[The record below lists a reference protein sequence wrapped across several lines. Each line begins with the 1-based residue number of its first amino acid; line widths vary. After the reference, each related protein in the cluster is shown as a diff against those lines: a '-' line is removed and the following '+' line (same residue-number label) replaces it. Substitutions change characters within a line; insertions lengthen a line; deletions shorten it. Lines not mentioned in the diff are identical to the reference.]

1 MGPAWLFGNS
11 VGMSTVLWSSAPWS
25 SAPWLTISR
34 LTGRLSTIPWLTM
47 RETAALIAVVVSLLF
62 FRVFRERCLLV
73 WGAGW
78 VAYGAFLW
86 VGRASEWHP
95 ASPSMTAFAQADF
108 VLAMGLFAA
117 AALMSAQARRAL
129 AVLVAF
135 SWVLM
140 VFAVMR
146 PLYFPD
152 SLYFVGSKTFGDG
165 LDVACRLVAAGAVVE
180 LLRYRF
186 GRIGLGSCLFSAGL
200 LTLNLN
206 WPAFTNRI
214 PSEGYLLAEVLFGSS
229 LLLIVLDDSR
239 LRTRRL
245 AVLNELTVTIA
256 RAQNHAPMMQTA
268 LEKLKSIAGAKAAW
282 FHLMV
287 GDHLEPTQHVGLSG
301 ESLRALGQSGS
312 SGIDGTNQTN
322 ENNETNGNNNTQARI
337 LQENRAA
344 VLQLSVLPKA
354 EQEQLR
360 KYGIGHV
367 VLLPLLGKRSVIG
380 MLSLGCAGRRRHT
393 SEELEFLETAAQ
405 ALGIAVENLRLLE
418 QVLRSQRQWM
428 NTFDSIQDLILA
440 HDADFRI
447 LKTNQALLLRL
458 GKAPADVLGNLCKEV
473 LPQRRAWS
481 GCPYCERGSGVT
493 EGIDLCFGGQS
504 VVSTS
509 SYAEQGGQQKG
520 TIHVVHDTTE
530 RQVAEEKY
538 RMLFEQAQE
547 GVFVATPEGNLLD
560 CNDAFV
566 TMLGYSSRD
575 ELMALD
581 VGSLLNAI
589 PEEREAFRR
598 EIEAHNYVRNFEITI
613 RRKDGTL
620 LVVAQSCFATR
631 DSSGHIERYQGF
643 VLDITEKKRSEDEM
657 RRRNRELNA
666 LNAMAVIATQSFDLD
681 EILNLTLRQVISLFA
696 AETGSVYLAAEP
708 EGTYRRRAGWGPR
721 SEARLRMAEV
731 VFAEGLGD
739 LVMRS
744 RAEVITQD
752 FVPHLPPA
760 VVEFVCADRLPYWIW
775 VVLWSKEKPIGIMGI
790 ASKEDRHYSS
800 NDENLLV
807 AISRQLA
814 TTIEKVQLYEE
825 TCRAY
830 EDLRRTQ
837 EQLLQSEKMSA
848 VGQLISGVAHELN
861 NPLTAIL
868 GYAQLL
874 EGAGLDPR
882 SADYVR
888 KLFKQAQRTHR
899 VVQNLLSFARQRKP
913 QKQEVD
919 LRKVLEE
926 SLTLREYD
934 LRVNNVS
941 LERDIPEDL
950 PSVVADPHQLE
961 QVFLNIVNNAL
972 DAMVENSGSGVL
984 KVRVFKKDAY
994 VCVEFD
1000 DSGPG
1005 IKDPT
1010 RIFDPFYTTKS
1021 VGKGTGLGLSICYG
1035 IVKEHGGEI
1044 VARNRDEG
1052 GATIGATIEVRLLAS
1067 EKPALPE
1074 AVAPTRRESVL
1085 AGRVLLV
1092 EDEEAVMEFERD
1104 VLVGA
1109 GADVT
1114 TSMSVEDTQERLGSG
1129 SFDVI
1134 VMNGRMPGGSTV
1146 REIYD
1151 WIATN
1156 CPGLE
1161 KGLLLTFSTVT
1172 DAETRSFLHEHRVPS
1187 LAKPFEVADLISQV
1201 RSLSQREGKPA
1212 PKAATIT
1219 KDKNEEKA
1227 FVAGAGS

>member
-1 MGPAWLFGNS
+1 MDPAGLFGNS
-11 VGMSTVLWSSAPWS
+11 LGVLTG
-25 SAPWLTISR
+25 PWLTA
-34 LTGRLSTIPWLTM
+34 
-47 RETAALIAVVVSLLF
+47 RETAALIVVVVSLLF
-62 FRVFRERCLLV
+62 FRVFRERCLLA

-78 VAYGAFLW
+78 IAYGAFLW
-86 VGRASEWHP
+86 VAGAGELHGASK
-95 ASPSMTAFAQADF
+95 SMGAFAQADF
-108 VLAMGLFAA
+108 VLAMALFAA
-117 AALMSAQARRAL
+117 AALMAAQARRAL
-129 AVLVAF
+129 TALVAI

-140 VFAVMR
+140 VCAAMR

-152 SLYFVGSKTFGDG
+152 TKALG
-165 LDVACRLVAAGAVVE
+165 LGLEVSCRLIAAGAAVE

-186 GRIGLGSCLFSAGL
+186 GRIGPGPFLFGAGL

-206 WPAFTNRI
+206 WPKFTSHI
-214 PSEGYLLAEVLFGSS
+214 PNEGYLFAEVLFGASI
-229 LLLIVLDDSR
+229 LLMVLDDSR

-256 RAQNHAPMMQTA
+256 RGQNHAPMMQTA
-268 LEKLKSIAGAKAAW
+268 LEKLKAVVGAKAAW
-282 FHLMV
+282 FQLME
-287 GDHLEPTQHVGLSG
+287 GDRLVPTQHAGLSP
-301 ESLRALGQSGS
+301 ESLRTLGQ
-312 SGIDGTNQTN
+312 GIGQGGTD
-322 ENNETNGNNNTQARI
+322 ETQNRV
-337 LQENRAA
+337 LQENRVA
-344 VLQLSVLPKA
+344 VRTASEMSEP
-354 EQEQLR
+354 EREQLG
-360 KYGIGHV
+360 KHGIHH
-367 VLLPLLGKRSVIG
+367 VLLLPVRGKKTVIG
-380 MLSLGCAGRRRHT
+380 MLSLGCSGSSRHT
-393 SEELEFLETAAQ
+393 TEELEFLETAAQ
-405 ALGIAVENLRLLE
+405 KLGIAVENLRLLE

-447 LKTNQALLLRL
+447 LKTNQALLQRL
-458 GKAPADVLGNLCKEV
+458 EQAPADVLGHFCEEV
-473 LPQRRAWS
+473 LPQKGAWS
-481 GCPYCERGSGVT
+481 GCPYCERGSGLT
-493 EGIDLCFGGQS
+493 EGMDACFGGQS

-520 TIHVVHDTTE
+520 TIHVVHDTTA

-547 GVFVATPEGNLLD
+547 GVFVATPDGKLLD

-566 TMLGYSSRD
+566 TMLGYGSRD

-581 VGSLLNAI
+581 MGSVLHGVA
-589 PEEREAFRR
+589 EERDAFRK
-598 EIEAHNYVRNFEITI
+598 EIEAHNYVRNFEITV

-620 LVVAQSCFATR
+620 LAVAQSCFATR
-631 DSSGHIERYQGF
+631 DSGGQIERYQGF

-681 EILNLTLRQVISLFA
+681 EILNLTLRQVISLFG

-708 EGTYRRRAGWGPR
+708 DGTYRRRAGWGPR
-721 SEARLRMAEV
+721 SEARVRMAEV
-731 VFAEGLGD
+731 VFPEGLGD

-744 RAEVITQD
+744 RAEVVTQD
-752 FVPHLPPA
+752 FLPHLPAA
-760 VVEFVCADRLPYWIW
+760 VVEFICADRLPYWIW
-775 VVLWSKEKPIGIMGI
+775 VVLWSKDKPIGIMGI

-874 EGAGLDPR
+874 EGAGLEPR

-934 LRVNNVS
+934 LKVNNVS
-941 LERDIPEDL
+941 LEREIPDDL

-961 QVFLNIVNNAL
+961 QVFLNVINNAL
-972 DAMVENSGSGVL
+972 DAMVEGSGSGVL
-984 KVRVFKKDAY
+984 RVRVFKKDTY

-1005 IKDPT
+1005 IKDPS

-1052 GATIGATIEVRLLAS
+1052 GATIAIRLLAS

-1074 AVAPTRRESVL
+1074 TVAPMRRESLL

-1092 EDEEAVMEFERD
+1092 EDEEAVLEFERD

-1114 TSMSVEDTQERLGSG
+1114 TSMSVEDTQQRLRDG

-1134 VMNGRMPGGSTV
+1134 VMNGRMPGGCSA
-1146 REIYD
+1146 REMYE
-1151 WIATN
+1151 WIAKN
-1156 CPGLE
+1156 CSGME

-1172 DAETRSFLHEHRVPS
+1172 DAETRSFLHEHGVPS

-1201 RSLSQREGKPA
+1201 RVLAQREGNPA
-1212 PKAATIT
+1212 LKTN
-1219 KDKNEEKA
+1219 KKNEEKA
-1227 FVAGAGS
+1227 FMANAGS

>member
-11 VGMSTVLWSSAPWS
+11 VGLLTV
-25 SAPWLTISR
+25 PWLTA
-34 LTGRLSTIPWLTM
+34 
-47 RETAALIAVVVSLLF
+47 RETAALIVVVVSLLF

-78 VAYGAFLW
+78 VAYGVFLW
-86 VGRASEWHP
+86 VAGAGELHAGSK
-95 ASPSMTAFAQADF
+95 SMAAFAQADF
-108 VLAMGLFAA
+108 VLALGLFAA

-129 AVLVAF
+129 TALVAV
-135 SWVLM
+135 SWVMM
-140 VFAVMR
+140 VCAAMR

-152 SLYFVGSKTFGDG
+152 SKALGQALEIS
-165 LDVACRLVAAGAVVE
+165 CRLIAAGAAVE

-186 GRIGLGSCLFSAGL
+186 GRIGLGPFLFGAGL
-200 LTLNLN
+200 LTLNLH
-206 WPAFTNRI
+206 WPPFTSRI

-229 LLLIVLDDSR
+229 ILLVVLDDSR

-245 AVLNELTVTIA
+245 ALLNELTVTIA
-256 RAQNHAPMMQTA
+256 RGQNHAPMMQTA
-268 LEKLKSIAGAKAAW
+268 LEKLKAVVGAKAAW
-282 FHLMV
+282 FQLME
-287 GDHLEPTQHVGLSG
+287 GDHLVPTQHAGLSA
-301 ESLRALGQSGS
+301 EFLRAIRQA
-312 SGIDGTNQTN
+312 GTD
-322 ENNETNGNNNTQARI
+322 ETLARI
-337 LQENRAA
+337 LQENRSA
-344 VLQLSVLPKA
+344 VMKLSA
-354 EQEQLR
+354 RSEREREQLGKR
-360 KYGIGHV
+360 GIHHV
-367 VLLPLLGKRSVIG
+367 VLLPVQGKKSVIG
-380 MLSLGCAGRRRHT
+380 MLSLGCSGSRRHT
-393 SEELEFLETAAQ
+393 REELEFLETAAQ
-405 ALGIAVENLRLLE
+405 TLGIAVENLRLLE

-447 LKTNQALLLRL
+447 LKTNQALLQRL
-458 GKAPADVLGNLCKEV
+458 EKAPADVLGNLCEEV
-473 LPQRRAWS
+473 LPQKRAWS
-481 GCPYCERGSGVT
+481 GCPYCERGSGLT
-493 EGIDLCFGGQS
+493 EGMDPCFGGQS

-547 GVFVATPEGNLLD
+547 GVFVATPEGELLD

-566 TMLGYSSRD
+566 TMLGYGSRD

-581 VGSLLNAI
+581 MGSVLHSVA
-589 PEEREAFRR
+589 EEREAFRK
-598 EIEAHNYVRNFEITI
+598 EIEAHNYVRSFEITV

-620 LVVAQSCFATR
+620 LTVAQSCFATR
-631 DSSGHIERYQGF
+631 DPGGYIERYQGF

-681 EILNLTLRQVISLFA
+681 EILNLTLRQVISLFG
-696 AETGSVYLAAEP
+696 AEAGSVYLAAEP
-708 EGTYRRRAGWGPR
+708 DGTYRRRAGWGPR
-721 SEARLRMAEV
+721 SEARVRMAEV
-731 VFAEGLGD
+731 IFPEGLGD

-744 RAEVITQD
+744 RAEVVTQD
-752 FVPHLPPA
+752 FLPHLPPA

-775 VVLWSKEKPIGIMGI
+775 VVLWSKDKPIGIMGI

-874 EGAGLDPR
+874 EGAGLDHR

-926 SLTLREYD
+926 ALTLREYD
-934 LRVNNVS
+934 LKVNNVS
-941 LERDIPEDL
+941 LEREIPEDL

-961 QVFLNIVNNAL
+961 QVFLNIINNAL
-972 DAMVENSGSGVL
+972 DAMVEGSGSGLL
-984 KVRVFKKDAY
+984 KVRVFKKDAF

-1005 IKDPT
+1005 IKDPS

-1052 GATIGATIEVRLLAS
+1052 GATIEVRLLAS
-1067 EKPALPE
+1067 EKPASPE
-1074 AVAPTRRESVL
+1074 TVASTRRESVL
-1085 AGRVLLV
+1085 AGRVLLA
-1092 EDEEAVMEFERD
+1092 EDEEAVLEFERD

-1109 GADVT
+1109 GAEVT
-1114 TSMSVEDTQERLGSG
+1114 TSMSVDDTQERLRNG

-1134 VMNGRMPGGSTV
+1134 VMNGRMPGGYST
-1146 REIYD
+1146 REMYE
-1151 WIATN
+1151 WIAKN

-1172 DAETRSFLHEHRVPS
+1172 DQQTRSFLQEHGVPS

-1201 RSLSQREGKPA
+1201 RGLSQREGKPGM
-1212 PKAATIT
+1212 KTN
-1219 KDKNEEKA
+1219 DKNEEKA
-1227 FVAGAGS
+1227 SMAGAGA

>member
-1 MGPAWLFGNS
+1 MNPAGIFGHS
-11 VGMSTVLWSSAPWS
+11 VGVLTV
-25 SAPWLTISR
+25 PWLTA
-34 LTGRLSTIPWLTM
+34 
-47 RETAALIAVVVSLLF
+47 RETAALIVVVVSLLF

-86 VGRASEWHP
+86 VAGTGEWHGV
-95 ASPSMTAFAQADF
+95 SKSMAAFAQADF
-108 VLAMGLFAA
+108 VLAMGLFGA
-117 AALMSAQARRAL
+117 AALLSAQARRAL
-129 AVLVAF
+129 TTLVAV
-135 SWVLM
+135 SWVLL
-140 VFAVMR
+140 VCAAMR

-152 SLYFVGSKTFGDG
+152 FKNLELG
-165 LDVACRLVAAGAVVE
+165 LDVACRLAAAGAVVE

-186 GRIGLGSCLFSAGL
+186 GRIGVGPFLFGAGL

-206 WPAFTNRI
+206 WPRFTSHI
-214 PSEGYLLAEVLFGSS
+214 PNEGYLLAEVLFGSS
-229 LLLIVLDDSR
+229 LLLVVLDDSR

-256 RAQNHAPMMQTA
+256 RGQNHAPMMQTA
-268 LEKLKSIAGAKAAW
+268 LEKLKAVVGAKAAW
-282 FHLMV
+282 FQLME
-287 GDHLEPTQHVGLSG
+287 GDRLVPTQHAGLSPDI
-301 ESLRALGQSGS
+301 LRALGQAGAEQSGK
-312 SGIDGTNQTN
+312 D
-322 ENNETNGNNNTQARI
+322 ETRLRV
-337 LQENRAA
+337 LQENKAA
-344 VLQLSVLPKA
+344 VAKLSEMPEP
-354 EQEQLR
+354 EQEQLQKR
-360 KYGIGHV
+360 GIHHL
-367 VLLPLLGKRSVIG
+367 VLLPVQGKKSVIG
-380 MLSLGCAGRRRHT
+380 MLSFGCSGSQHHT
-393 SEELEFLETAAQ
+393 REELEFLESAAQ
-405 ALGIAVENLRLLE
+405 KLGIAVENLRLLE

-447 LKTNQALLLRL
+447 LKTNQALLQRL
-458 GKAPADVLGNLCKEV
+458 EQAPADVLGNLCEDV
-473 LPQRRAWS
+473 LPQKRPWT
-481 GCPYCERGSGVT
+481 GCPYCERGTGLT
-493 EGIDLCFGGQS
+493 EGMDPCFGGQS

-509 SYAEQGGQQKG
+509 SYAEQGGLQKG
-520 TIHVVHDTTE
+520 TIHVVHDTTA

-547 GVFVATPEGNLLD
+547 GVFVATPGGELLD

-566 TMLGYSSRD
+566 TMLGYGSRD

-581 VGSLLNAI
+581 MGSVLHSVA
-589 PEEREAFRR
+589 EEREAFRK
-598 EIEAHNYVRNFEITI
+598 EIEAHNYVRNLEITVK
-613 RRKDGTL
+613 RKDGTL

-631 DSSGHIERYQGF
+631 DSSGNIERYQGF

-681 EILNLTLRQVISLFA
+681 EILNLTLRQVISLFG

-708 EGTYRRRAGWGPR
+708 EGTFRRRAGWGPR
-721 SEARLRMAEV
+721 SEARVRMAEV
-731 VFAEGLGD
+731 FFSEGLGE
-739 LVMRS
+739 LVTRS
-744 RAEVITQD
+744 RAEVVTQD
-752 FVPHLPPA
+752 FMPHLPPA

-775 VVLWSKEKPIGIMGI
+775 VVLWSKDKPIGIMGI

-874 EGAGLDPR
+874 EGAGLDHQ

-934 LRVNNVS
+934 LKVNNVS
-941 LERDIPEDL
+941 LERDIPDDL

-972 DAMVENSGSGVL
+972 DAMVEASASGVL
-984 KVRVFKKDAY
+984 KVRVFKKDVY

-1005 IKDPT
+1005 IKDPS

-1044 VARNRDEG
+1044 VARNREEG
-1052 GATIGATIEVRLLAS
+1052 GATIEVRLLAS

-1074 AVAPTRRESVL
+1074 AVASTRRESVL
-1085 AGRVLLV
+1085 AGHVLLV
-1092 EDEEAVMEFERD
+1092 EDEEAVLEFERD
-1104 VLVGA
+1104 VLIGA

-1114 TSMSVEDTQERLGSG
+1114 TSMSVDDTQQQLLKG
-1129 SFDVI
+1129 SFDVV
-1134 VMNGRMPGGSTV
+1134 VMNGRMPGGCSAQ
-1146 REIYD
+1146 EMYE
-1151 WIATN
+1151 WIAKN
-1156 CPGLE
+1156 RPGME
-1161 KGLLLTFSTVT
+1161 KGLLLTFSSVT
-1172 DAETRSFLHEHRVPS
+1172 DPQTRSFMQEQGVPS

-1201 RSLSQREGKPA
+1201 RGLIQKEGN
-1212 PKAATIT
+1212 AAMKT
-1219 KDKNEEKA
+1219 KGNDKTSA
-1227 FVAGAGS
+1227 AIAGT

>member
-1 MGPAWLFGNS
+1 MGPVWLFAHS
-11 VGMSTVLWSSAPWS
+11 LRMLTV
-25 SAPWLTISR
+25 PWLTA
-34 LTGRLSTIPWLTM
+34 
-47 RETAALIAVVVSLLF
+47 RETAALILVVVSLLF
-62 FRVFRERCLLV
+62 FRVFRERCLLA
-73 WGAGW
+73 WGGGW
-78 VAYGAFLW
+78 IAYGAFLS
-86 VGRASEWHP
+86 VTNLAHAYVTP
-95 ASPSMTAFAQADF
+95 KITAAFAQADF
-108 VLAMGLFAA
+108 VLAIGLFAA
-117 AALMSAQARRAL
+117 AALLSARARRAL
-129 AVLVAF
+129 TIVVAV
-135 SWVLM
+135 SWVVM
-140 VFAVMR
+140 VCAAMQ

-152 SLYFVGSKTFGDG
+152 SKALVLG
-165 LDVACRLVAAGAVVE
+165 LDVACRLIAAAAAVE
-180 LLRYRF
+180 LVRHRL
-186 GRIGLGSCLFSAGL
+186 GRIGLGPFLFAAGL
-200 LTLNLN
+200 LTLNLK
-206 WPAFTNRI
+206 WPAFTSRI
-214 PSEGYLLAEVLFGSS
+214 PSEGYLLAEVIFGTSI
-229 LLLIVLDDSR
+229 LLVVLDDSR

-245 AVLNELTVTIA
+245 GVLNELTVTIA
-256 RAQNHAPMMQTA
+256 RGQNHAPMMQTA
-268 LEKLKSIAGAKAAW
+268 LEKLKGVVGAKAAW
-282 FHLMV
+282 FQLMD
-287 GDHLEPTQHVGLSG
+287 GDRLVPTQHAGLSP
-301 ESLRALGQSGS
+301 EFLRAIAQAGP
-312 SGIDGTNQTN
+312 N
-322 ENNETNGNNNTQARI
+322 ESAARI
-337 LQENRAA
+337 LQDNQPVVMKLAD
-344 VLQLSVLPKA
+344 LSEP
-354 EQEQLR
+354 EREQLK
-360 KYGIGHV
+360 KYGIHHV
-367 VLLPLLGKRSVIG
+367 ILLPVLGKKTVIG
-380 MLSLGCAGRRRHT
+380 MLSLGCARNRRH
-393 SEELEFLETAAQ
+393 SCEELEFLGTAAQ
-405 ALGIAVENLRLLE
+405 ALGIAAENLRLLE

-447 LKTNQALLLRL
+447 LKTNQALLQRL
-458 GKAPADVLGNLCKEV
+458 EKAPADVLGNLCKEV
-473 LPQRRAWS
+473 LPQKRAWS
-481 GCPYCERGSGVT
+481 GCPYCERGSGLT
-493 EGIDLCFGGQS
+493 EGMDPCFGGQS
-504 VVSTS
+504 IVSTS
-509 SYAEQGGQQKG
+509 SYAEQGSQLKG
-520 TIHVVHDTTE
+520 IIHVVHDTTA
-530 RQVAEEKY
+530 RQAAEEKY

-547 GVFVATPEGNLLD
+547 GVFVATPDGELLD

-566 TMLGYSSRD
+566 TMLGYGSRD

-581 VGSLLNAI
+581 MGSVLHSVA
-589 PEEREAFRR
+589 EEREAFRK
-598 EIEAHNYVRNFEITI
+598 EIEAHNYVRNFEITV
-613 RRKDGTL
+613 RRKDGTFL
-620 LVVAQSCFATR
+620 AVAQSCFATR
-631 DSSGHIERYQGF
+631 DSSGRIERYQGF

-681 EILNLTLRQVISLFA
+681 EILNLTLRQVISLFG

-721 SEARLRMAEV
+721 SEARVRMSEV
-731 VFAEGLGD
+731 VFPDGFGD

-744 RAEVITQD
+744 RAEVVTQD
-752 FVPHLPPA
+752 FMPHLPPA

-775 VVLWSKEKPIGIMGI
+775 VVLWSKDKPIGIMGI

-874 EGAGLDPR
+874 DGAGLDHQ

-934 LRVNNVS
+934 LKVNNVS
-941 LERDIPEDL
+941 LEREIPENL
-950 PSVVADPHQLE
+950 PSVVGDPHQLE
-961 QVFLNIVNNAL
+961 QVFLNVINNAL
-972 DAMVENSGSGVL
+972 DAMVEGSGSGVL
-984 KVRVFKKDAY
+984 KVRVFTKETF

-1005 IKDPT
+1005 IKDPG

-1044 VARNRDEG
+1044 VARNREEG
-1052 GATIGATIEVRLLAS
+1052 GATIEVRLLAS

-1074 AVAPTRRESVL
+1074 TTTAARRESL
-1085 AGRVLLV
+1085 LTGRVLLV
-1092 EDEEAVMEFERD
+1092 EDEEAVLEFERD

-1109 GADVT
+1109 GAEVT
-1114 TSMSVEDTQERLGSG
+1114 TSMSVEDTQDRLRTC

-1134 VMNGRMPGGSTV
+1134 VMNGRMPGGQSA
-1146 REIYD
+1146 REIYE
-1151 WIATN
+1151 WIAKT

-1161 KGLLLTFSTVT
+1161 KGLLFTFSTMT
-1172 DAETRSFLHEHRVPS
+1172 DAPTRTFLQEHGVAS

-1201 RSLSQREGKPA
+1201 RALSQRDGKSGAKSPDK
-1212 PKAATIT
+1212 KADKKND
-1219 KDKNEEKA
+1219 KDEEKA
-1227 FVAGAGS
+1227 SVASAGI

>member
-1 MGPAWLFGNS
+1 
-11 VGMSTVLWSSAPWS
+11 
-25 SAPWLTISR
+25 
-34 LTGRLSTIPWLTM
+34 
-47 RETAALIAVVVSLLF
+47 
-62 FRVFRERCLLV
+62 
-73 WGAGW
+73 
-78 VAYGAFLW
+78 
-86 VGRASEWHP
+86 
-95 ASPSMTAFAQADF
+95 
-108 VLAMGLFAA
+108 
-117 AALMSAQARRAL
+117 
-129 AVLVAF
+129 
-135 SWVLM
+135 
-140 VFAVMR
+140 
-146 PLYFPD
+146 
-152 SLYFVGSKTFGDG
+152 
-165 LDVACRLVAAGAVVE
+165 
-180 LLRYRF
+180 
-186 GRIGLGSCLFSAGL
+186 
-200 LTLNLN
+200 
-206 WPAFTNRI
+206 
-214 PSEGYLLAEVLFGSS
+214 
-229 LLLIVLDDSR
+229 
-239 LRTRRL
+239 
-245 AVLNELTVTIA
+245 
-256 RAQNHAPMMQTA
+256 
-268 LEKLKSIAGAKAAW
+268 
-282 FHLMV
+282 
-287 GDHLEPTQHVGLSG
+287 
-301 ESLRALGQSGS
+301 
-312 SGIDGTNQTN
+312 
-322 ENNETNGNNNTQARI
+322 
-337 LQENRAA
+337 
-344 VLQLSVLPKA
+344 
-354 EQEQLR
+354 
-360 KYGIGHV
+360 
-367 VLLPLLGKRSVIG
+367 LGKKTVIG
-380 MLSLGCAGRRRHT
+380 MLSLGCSGSRRHT
-393 SEELEFLETAAQ
+393 REELEFLETAAQ
-405 ALGIAVENLRLLE
+405 KLGIAVENLRLLE

-440 HDADFRI
+440 HDADFHI
-447 LKTNQALLLRL
+447 LKTNQALLQRL
-458 GKAPADVLGNLCKEV
+458 EKAPADVLGNLCKEV

-481 GCPYCERGSGVT
+481 GCPYCERGSGLT
-493 EGIDLCFGGQS
+493 EGMDPCFGGQS
-504 VVSTS
+504 VISTS
-509 SYAEQGGQQKG
+509 SYAEQGGRQKG
-520 TIHVVHDTTE
+520 TIHVVHDTTA

-547 GVFVATPEGNLLD
+547 GVFVATPDGELLD

-566 TMLGYSSRD
+566 TMLGYGSRD

-581 VGSLLNAI
+581 MGSVLHAV
-589 PEEREAFRR
+589 PEEREAFRK
-598 EIEAHNYVRNFEITI
+598 EIEAHNYVRNFEITV

-631 DSSGHIERYQGF
+631 DSRGQIERYQGF

-681 EILNLTLRQVISLFA
+681 EILNLTLRQVISLFG

-708 EGTYRRRAGWGPR
+708 DGTYRRRAGWGPR
-721 SEARLRMAEV
+721 SEARVRMAEV
-731 VFAEGLGD
+731 IFPEGLGD

-744 RAEVITQD
+744 RAEVVTQD
-752 FVPHLPPA
+752 FMPHLPPA

-775 VVLWSKEKPIGIMGI
+775 VVLWSKDKPIGIMGI

-874 EGAGLDPR
+874 EGSGLDHR

-934 LRVNNVS
+934 LKVNNVS
-941 LERDIPEDL
+941 LEREIPNDL

-961 QVFLNIVNNAL
+961 QVFLNVINNAL
-972 DAMVENSGSGVL
+972 DAMVEGSGSGVL
-984 KVRVFKKDAY
+984 KVRVFKKDAF
-994 VCVEFD
+994 VCVEFE

-1005 IKDPT
+1005 IKDPS

-1044 VARNRDEG
+1044 VARNREEG
-1052 GATIGATIEVRLLAS
+1052 GATIEVRLLAS

-1074 AVAPTRRESVL
+1074 TAASTRESVL

-1092 EDEEAVMEFERD
+1092 EDEEAVLEFERD

-1109 GADVT
+1109 GAEIT
-1114 TSMSVEDTQERLGSG
+1114 TSLSVEDTQDRLRHG

-1134 VMNGRMPGGSTV
+1134 VMNGRMPGGRSAQ
-1146 REIYD
+1146 EMYE

-1172 DAETRSFLHEHRVPS
+1172 DQQTRSFLQEHSVPS

-1201 RSLSQREGKPA
+1201 RGLSQRAGKPA
-1212 PKAATIT
+1212 VKTPDDKTAE
-1219 KDKNEEKA
+1219 KNEEIA
-1227 FVAGAGS
+1227 SAAGAGA

>member
-1 MGPAWLFGNS
+1 MDLAGLFRKSLS
-11 VGMSTVLWSSAPWS
+11 VLAV
-25 SAPWLTISR
+25 PWLTA
-34 LTGRLSTIPWLTM
+34 
-47 RETAALIAVVVSLLF
+47 RETAALIVVAASLLF
-62 FRVFRERCLLV
+62 FRVFREKCLLV
-73 WGAGW
+73 WGSAW
-78 VAYGAFLW
+78 LAYGTFLW
-86 VGRASEWHP
+86 AAGASELHP
-95 ASPSMTAFAQADF
+95 ASRPWAAFAQADF

-117 AALMSAQARRAL
+117 AALLSAHARRAL
-129 AVLVAF
+129 TVLVAVA
-135 SWVLM
+135 WVL
-140 VFAVMR
+140 VVCAAMR
-146 PLYFPD
+146 PFYFPD
-152 SLYFVGSKTFGDG
+152 LKNVGLM
-165 LDVACRLVAAGAVVE
+165 LDIACRAMAIAATVE

-186 GRIGLGSCLFSAGL
+186 GRIGLGAVLFGAGL
-200 LTLNLN
+200 VTLNLH
-206 WPAFTNRI
+206 WPRYTSHI
-214 PSEGYLLAEVLFGSS
+214 PSEGYLLAEILFGSS
-229 LLLIVLDDSR
+229 ILLVVLDDSR
-239 LRTRRL
+239 LRARRL
-245 AVLNELTVTIA
+245 AVLTELTVTIS
-256 RAQNHAPMMQTA
+256 RGQNHAPMMQTA
-268 LEKLKSIAGAKAAW
+268 LEKLKFVVGAKAAW
-282 FHLMV
+282 FQLMES
-287 GDHLEPTQHVGLSG
+287 GQLLATQHAGLSP
-301 ESLRALGQSGS
+301 EILRAIGQV
-312 SGIDGTNQTN
+312 GTD
-322 ENNETNGNNNTQARI
+322 ETRNRV
-337 LQENRAA
+337 LHENRAA
-344 VLQLSVLPKA
+344 VMKLSDMSAA
-354 EQEQLR
+354 EREQLAKR
-360 KYGIGHV
+360 GIHHV
-367 VLLPLLGKRSVIG
+367 ILLPLQGKKMVVGLI
-380 MLSLGCAGRRRHT
+380 SLGCVGSQRHT
-393 SEELEFLETAAQ
+393 QDELEFLETAAQ
-405 ALGIAVENLRLLE
+405 TLGIAIENLRLLE

-447 LKTNQALLLRL
+447 LKTNQALLQRL
-458 GKAPADVLGNLCKEV
+458 EQAPADVLGHLCEDV
-473 LPQRRAWS
+473 LPQKRAWNS
-481 GCPYCERGSGVT
+481 CPYCERGSGLT
-493 EGIDLCFGGQS
+493 EGMDPCFGGQS

-509 SYAEQGGQQKG
+509 SYAEQGSQQKG
-520 TIHVVHDTTE
+520 VIHVVHDTTQ
-530 RQVAEEKY
+530 RQAAEEKY

-547 GVFVATPEGNLLD
+547 GVFVATPDGELLD

-566 TMLGYSSRD
+566 TMLGYASRD

-581 VGSLLNAI
+581 MGSVLHAI
-589 PEEREAFRR
+589 PEEREAFRK
-598 EIEAHNYVRNFEITI
+598 EIEAHNYVRNFENTV

-620 LVVAQSCFATR
+620 VAVAQSCFATR
-631 DSSGHIERYQGF
+631 DSAGHIERYQGF
-643 VLDITEKKRSEDEM
+643 VLDITEKKRSEDDM

-681 EILNLTLRQVISLFA
+681 EILNLTLRQVISLFG

-708 EGTYRRRAGWGPR
+708 DSTFRRRAGWGPR
-721 SEARLRMAEV
+721 SEARVRMAEV
-731 VFAEGLGD
+731 VFPDGLGD

-744 RAEVITQD
+744 RAEVVTQD
-752 FVPHLPPA
+752 FMPHLPPT
-760 VVEFVCADRLPYWIW
+760 VVEFVCADRLPFWIW
-775 VVLWSKEKPIGIMGI
+775 VVLWSKDKPIGIMGI

-874 EGAGLDPR
+874 EGAGLDHR

-934 LRVNNVS
+934 LKVNNVS
-941 LERDIPEDL
+941 LEREIPDDL
-950 PSVVADPHQLE
+950 PSVLGDPHQLE

-972 DAMVENSGSGVL
+972 DAMVESSGSGVL

-1005 IKDPT
+1005 IKDT
-1010 RIFDPFYTTKS
+1010 NRIFDPFYTTKS

-1052 GATIGATIEVRLLAS
+1052 GATIEVRLLAS
-1067 EKPALPE
+1067 EKPALVEVPS
-1074 AVAPTRRESVL
+1074 PKRRESVL
-1085 AGRVLLV
+1085 KGRVLLV

-1109 GADVT
+1109 GAEVT
-1114 TSMSVEDTQERLGSG
+1114 TSMSVEDTQDLLLRN

-1134 VMNGRMPGGSTV
+1134 VMNGRMPGGHSA
-1146 REIYD
+1146 RDIYE
-1151 WIATN
+1151 WIVKN

-1172 DAETRSFLHEHRVPS
+1172 DQQTRAFLQEHGVPS

-1201 RSLSQREGKPA
+1201 RTLSQRETSSA
-1212 PKAATIT
+1212 PKQSS
-1219 KDKNEEKA
+1219 DEKA
-1227 FVAGAGS
+1227 SVASAGV

>member
-1 MGPAWLFGNS
+1 VICKRLGVRAPIGAARLFMGPAWLFGNRI
-11 VGMSTVLWSSAPWS
+11 GLMTV
-25 SAPWLTISR
+25 PWLTA
-34 LTGRLSTIPWLTM
+34 
-47 RETAALIAVVVSLLF
+47 RETATLVAVALSLLF
-62 FRVFRERCLLV
+62 FRAFREKCLLV

-78 VAYGAFLW
+78 IAYGSFLW
-86 VGRASEWHP
+86 VSGGATGGELPVLSKP
-95 ASPSMTAFAQADF
+95 MAAFAQADF
-108 VLAMGLFAA
+108 VLAIGLFAA
-117 AALMSAQARRAL
+117 AALMSAQARRELTILAPIWWVL
-129 AVLVAF
+129 AV
-135 SWVLM
+135 
-140 VFAVMR
+140 FAAMR
-146 PLYFPD
+146 PMYFPD
-152 SLYFVGSKTFGDG
+152 ALYSVHSKTLGMG
-165 LDVACRLVAAGAVVE
+165 VDVACRLLAALAVIE
-180 LLRYRF
+180 LLRHRA
-186 GRIGLGSCLFSAGL
+186 GRIGPGAFLFGAGL

-206 WPAFTNRI
+206 WPPFTSRI
-214 PSEGYLLAEVLFGSS
+214 PNEAYLFTEVLFGAS

-239 LRTRRL
+239 VRTRRL
-245 AVLNELTVTIA
+245 AVLNELTATIA
-256 RAQNHAPMMQTA
+256 RGQNHAPMIQTA
-268 LEKLKSIAGAKAAW
+268 LEKLKTIAGAKAAW
-282 FHLMV
+282 FQLMD
-287 GDHLEPTQHVGLSG
+287 GDRLVPTQHAGLSG
-301 ESLRALGQSGS
+301 EFLRAITQFE
-312 SGIDGTNQTN
+312 TEEAQT
-322 ENNETNGNNNTQARI
+322 RV

-344 VLQLSVLPKA
+344 VRKLAEMPLAEREQLSKH
-354 EQEQLR
+354 
-360 KYGIGHV
+360 GIRHA
-367 VLLPLLGKRSVIG
+367 VLLPVVGKKTVIG
-380 MLSLGCAGRRRHT
+380 MLSFGYSSNRRHAHD
-393 SEELEFLETAAQ
+393 ELEFLETAAQ
-405 ALGIAVENLRLLE
+405 ALGIATENLRLLE
-418 QVLRSQRQWM
+418 QVLRSQRQWT

-447 LKTNQALLLRL
+447 LRSNQALLQRL
-458 GKAPADVLGNLCKEV
+458 GKAPADVLGSLCKEV

-481 GCPYCERGSGVT
+481 GCPYCAHGEGVI
-493 EGIDLCFGGQS
+493 EAPDPCFGGQS

-509 SYAEQGGQQKG
+509 SYAEQGSGQKG
-520 TIHVVHDTTE
+520 TIHVVHDATE

-547 GVFVATPEGNLLD
+547 GVFVATPEGDLLD

-566 TMLGYSSRD
+566 TMLGYSNRD

-581 VGSLLNAI
+581 LGSVLSAV

-598 EIEAHNYVRNFEITI
+598 EIEAHNYVRNFEVTV

-620 LVVAQSCFATR
+620 LTVAQSCFATR
-631 DSSGHIERYQGF
+631 DAKGHIERYQGF

-681 EILNLTLRQVISLFA
+681 EILNLTLRQVISLFG
-696 AETGSVYLAAEP
+696 AETGSVYLAVEP

-721 SEARLRMAEV
+721 SEARVRMAEV
-731 VFAEGLGD
+731 VFPEGLGD

-744 RAEVITQD
+744 RAEVVTQD
-752 FVPHLPPA
+752 FVPHLPPS
-760 VVEFVCADRLPYWIW
+760 VVEFACADRLPCWIW
-775 VVLWSKEKPIGIMGI
+775 VVLWGKEKPIGIMGI

-848 VGQLISGVAHELN
+848 VGQLIAGVAHELN

-874 EGAGLDPR
+874 EGAGLDQR
-882 SADYVR
+882 SAEYVR

-926 SLTLREYD
+926 SLMLREYD
-934 LRVNNVS
+934 LKVNNVS
-941 LERDIPEDL
+941 LEREIPEDM
-950 PSVVADPHQLE
+950 PSVVGDPHQLE

-972 DAMVENSGSGVL
+972 DAMVESSSKGVL

-1005 IKDPT
+1005 IKDPS

-1052 GATIGATIEVRLLAS
+1052 GATVEVRLLAS
-1067 EKPALPE
+1067 DKSAVPE
-1074 AVAPTRRESVL
+1074 TVEATRRESVL
-1085 AGRVLLV
+1085 RGRMLLV
-1092 EDEEAVMEFERD
+1092 EDEEAVLEFERD

-1114 TSMSVEDTQERLGSG
+1114 TSMSIEDTQNRLRNGH
-1129 SFDVI
+1129 FDVV
-1134 VMNGRMPGGSTV
+1134 VMNGRMPGGCTA
-1146 REIYD
+1146 REMYD
-1151 WIATN
+1151 WIAQH

-1161 KGLLLTFSTVT
+1161 KGLLLTFSTVI
-1172 DAETRSFLHEHRVPS
+1172 DEETRTFLQEHGVPA
-1187 LAKPFEVADLISQV
+1187 LAKPFEVADLITQV
-1201 RSLSQREGKPA
+1201 RALSQREDKPSA
-1212 PKAATIT
+1212 KA
-1219 KDKNEEKA
+1219 KEKSEDKSYA
-1227 FVAGAGS
+1227 AGAGT

>member
-1 MGPAWLFGNS
+1 MDPAGLFGNS
-11 VGMSTVLWSSAPWS
+11 LGVLTG
-25 SAPWLTISR
+25 PWLTA
-34 LTGRLSTIPWLTM
+34 
-47 RETAALIAVVVSLLF
+47 RETAALIVVVVSLLF
-62 FRVFRERCLLV
+62 FRVFRERCLLA

-78 VAYGAFLW
+78 ISYGAFLW
-86 VGRASEWHP
+86 VAGAGELHGASK
-95 ASPSMTAFAQADF
+95 SMTAFAQADF
-108 VLAMGLFAA
+108 VLAMALFGV
-117 AALMSAQARRAL
+117 AALISAQARRAL
-129 AVLVAF
+129 TTLVAV

-140 VFAVMR
+140 VCAAMR

-152 SLYFVGSKTFGDG
+152 SKALG
-165 LDVACRLVAAGAVVE
+165 LGLEISCRLIAAGAAVE

-186 GRIGLGSCLFSAGL
+186 GRIGPGPFLFGAGL

-206 WPAFTNRI
+206 WPRFTSHI
-214 PSEGYLLAEVLFGSS
+214 PSEGYLFAEVLFGASI
-229 LLLIVLDDSR
+229 LLVVLDDSR

-256 RAQNHAPMMQTA
+256 RGQNHAPMMQTA
-268 LEKLKSIAGAKAAW
+268 LEKLKVVVGAKAAW
-282 FHLMV
+282 FQLMDGNRLV
-287 GDHLEPTQHVGLSG
+287 PTQHAGLSP
-301 ESLRALGQSGS
+301 EFLRALGQAGM
-312 SGIDGTNQTN
+312 GQAGTD
-322 ENNETNGNNNTQARI
+322 ETQARV

-344 VLQLSVLPKA
+344 VIKLP
-354 EQEQLR
+354 EMSEPEREQLE
-360 KYGIGHV
+360 KHGIHHV
-367 VLLPLLGKRSVIG
+367 VLLPVLGKKTVIG
-380 MLSLGCAGRRRHT
+380 MLSLGCSGSPRHT
-393 SEELEFLETAAQ
+393 REELEFLETAVQ
-405 ALGIAVENLRLLE
+405 KLGIAVENLRLLE

-447 LKTNQALLLRL
+447 LKTNQALLQRL
-458 GKAPADVLGNLCKEV
+458 EQAPADVLGHLCEEV
-473 LPQRRAWS
+473 LPQNSVWS
-481 GCPYCERGSGVT
+481 GCPYCERGSGLT
-493 EGIDLCFGGQS
+493 EGMDACFGGQS

-520 TIHVVHDTTE
+520 TIHVVHDTTA

-547 GVFVATPEGNLLD
+547 GVFVATPDGKLLD

-566 TMLGYSSRD
+566 TMLGYGSRD

-581 VGSLLNAI
+581 VGSVLHGVA
-589 PEEREAFRR
+589 EEREAFRK
-598 EIEAHNYVRNFEITI
+598 EIEAHNYVRNFEITA

-620 LVVAQSCFATR
+620 LAVAQSCFATR
-631 DSSGHIERYQGF
+631 DSGGQIERYQGF

-681 EILNLTLRQVISLFA
+681 EILNLTLRQVISLFG

-721 SEARLRMAEV
+721 SEARVRMAEV

-744 RAEVITQD
+744 RAEVVTQD
-752 FVPHLPPA
+752 FLPHLPA
-760 VVEFVCADRLPYWIW
+760 TVVEFICADRLPYWIW
-775 VVLWSKEKPIGIMGI
+775 VVLWSKDRPIGIMGI

-874 EGAGLDPR
+874 EGAGLDHR

-941 LERDIPEDL
+941 LQREIPDDV

-972 DAMVENSGSGVL
+972 DAMVEGSGSGVL
-984 KVRVFKKDAY
+984 KVRVFKKDAF

-1005 IKDPT
+1005 IKDPS

-1035 IVKEHGGEI
+1035 IIKEHGGEI
-1044 VARNRDEG
+1044 VARNREEG
-1052 GATIGATIEVRLLAS
+1052 GATIEVRLLAS

-1074 AVAPTRRESVL
+1074 TVTPTRRESLL

-1092 EDEEAVMEFERD
+1092 EDEEAVLEFERD

-1114 TSMSVEDTQERLGSG
+1114 TSMSVEDTQDRLRNT

-1134 VMNGRMPGGSTV
+1134 VMNGRMPGGCSA
-1146 REIYD
+1146 REMYE
-1151 WIATN
+1151 WIAKH
-1156 CPGLE
+1156 CSGLE

-1172 DAETRSFLHEHRVPS
+1172 DAETRSFLHEHGVPS

-1201 RSLSQREGKPA
+1201 RVLAQREGKPA
-1212 PKAATIT
+1212 MKPKG
-1219 KDKNEEKA
+1219 DNEEKA
-1227 FVAGAGS
+1227 SMASAGS

>member
-1 MGPAWLFGNS
+1 M
-11 VGMSTVLWSSAPWS
+11 
-25 SAPWLTISR
+25 I
-34 LTGRLSTIPWLTM
+34 
-47 RETAALIAVVVSLLF
+47 
-62 FRVFRERCLLV
+62 
-73 WGAGW
+73 
-78 VAYGAFLW
+78 
-86 VGRASEWHP
+86 
-95 ASPSMTAFAQADF
+95 
-108 VLAMGLFAA
+108 
-117 AALMSAQARRAL
+117 
-129 AVLVAF
+129 
-135 SWVLM
+135 
-140 VFAVMR
+140 
-146 PLYFPD
+146 
-152 SLYFVGSKTFGDG
+152 
-165 LDVACRLVAAGAVVE
+165 
-180 LLRYRF
+180 
-186 GRIGLGSCLFSAGL
+186 
-200 LTLNLN
+200 
-206 WPAFTNRI
+206 
-214 PSEGYLLAEVLFGSS
+214 
-229 LLLIVLDDSR
+229 
-239 LRTRRL
+239 
-245 AVLNELTVTIA
+245 
-256 RAQNHAPMMQTA
+256 QTA
-268 LEKLKSIAGAKAAW
+268 LEKLKTIAGAKAAW
-282 FHLMV
+282 FQLMD
-287 GDHLEPTQHVGLSG
+287 GDRLVPTQHAGLSG
-301 ESLRALGQSGS
+301 EFLRAITQFEPEEA
-312 SGIDGTNQTN
+312 QTHV
-322 ENNETNGNNNTQARI
+322 
-337 LQENRAA
+337 LHENRAA
-344 VLQLSVLPKA
+344 VRKLAEMPLAEREQLSKH
-354 EQEQLR
+354 
-360 KYGIGHV
+360 GIRHA
-367 VLLPLLGKRSVIG
+367 VLLPVVGKKTVIG
-380 MLSLGCAGRRRHT
+380 LLSFGYSSNRRHAHD
-393 SEELEFLETAAQ
+393 ELEFLETAAQ
-405 ALGIAVENLRLLE
+405 ALGIATENLRLLE
-418 QVLRSQRQWM
+418 QVLRSQRQWT

-447 LKTNQALLLRL
+447 LRSNQALLQRL
-458 GKAPADVLGNLCKEV
+458 GKAPADVLGSLCKEV

-481 GCPYCERGSGVT
+481 GCPYCTHGEGVT
-493 EGIDLCFGGQS
+493 EAPDPCFGGQS

-509 SYAEQGGQQKG
+509 SYAEQGSGQKG
-520 TIHVVHDTTE
+520 TIHVVHDATE

-547 GVFVATPEGNLLD
+547 GVFVATPEGDLLD

-566 TMLGYSSRD
+566 TMLGYSNRD

-581 VGSLLNAI
+581 LGSVLSAV

-598 EIEAHNYVRNFEITI
+598 EIEAHNYVRNFEVTV

-620 LVVAQSCFATR
+620 LTVAQSCFATR
-631 DSSGHIERYQGF
+631 DTKGHIERYQGF

-681 EILNLTLRQVISLFA
+681 EILNLTLRQVISLFG
-696 AETGSVYLAAEP
+696 AETGSVYLAIEP

-721 SEARLRMAEV
+721 SEARVRMAEV
-731 VFAEGLGD
+731 VFPEGLGD

-744 RAEVITQD
+744 RAEVVTQD
-752 FVPHLPPA
+752 FVPHLPPS
-760 VVEFVCADRLPYWIW
+760 VVEFACADRLPCWIW
-775 VVLWSKEKPIGIMGI
+775 VVLWGKEKPIGIMGI

-848 VGQLISGVAHELN
+848 VGQLIAGVAHELN

-874 EGAGLDPR
+874 EGAGLDQR
-882 SADYVR
+882 SAEYVR

-926 SLTLREYD
+926 SLMLREYD
-934 LRVNNVS
+934 LKVNNVS
-941 LERDIPEDL
+941 LEREIPEDM
-950 PSVVADPHQLE
+950 PSVIGDPHQLE

-972 DAMVENSGSGVL
+972 DAMVESSSKGVL
-984 KVRVFKKDAY
+984 KVRVFKKDTY

-1005 IKDPT
+1005 IKDPS

-1052 GATIGATIEVRLLAS
+1052 GATVEVRLLAS
-1067 EKPALPE
+1067 DKSAVPE
-1074 AVAPTRRESVL
+1074 TVEPTRRESVL
-1085 AGRVLLV
+1085 RGRILLV
-1092 EDEEAVMEFERD
+1092 EDEEAVLEFERD

-1114 TSMSVEDTQERLGSG
+1114 TSMSIEDTQNRLRNGH
-1129 SFDVI
+1129 FDVV
-1134 VMNGRMPGGSTV
+1134 VMNGRMPGGCTA
-1146 REIYD
+1146 REMYD
-1151 WIATN
+1151 WIAQQ

-1161 KGLLLTFSTVT
+1161 KGVLLTFSTVI
-1172 DAETRSFLHEHRVPS
+1172 DEETRTFLQEHGVPA

-1201 RSLSQREGKPA
+1201 RSLSQREDKLSV
-1212 PKAATIT
+1212 KAKEKSEDKSEDKSYATG
-1219 KDKNEEKA
+1219 
-1227 FVAGAGS
+1227 AGA

>member
-1 MGPAWLFGNS
+1 MDPAGLFGNS
-11 VGMSTVLWSSAPWS
+11 VGVLTV
-25 SAPWLTISR
+25 PWLTA
-34 LTGRLSTIPWLTM
+34 
-47 RETAALIAVVVSLLF
+47 RETAALIVVVVSLLF
-62 FRVFRERCLLV
+62 FRVFRERCLLA

-78 VAYGAFLW
+78 VSYGAFLW
-86 VGRASEWHP
+86 VTSAGESHGASK
-95 ASPSMTAFAQADF
+95 AMTAFTQADF

-129 AVLVAF
+129 MVLVAF

-140 VFAVMR
+140 VFAAMR

-152 SLYFVGSKTFGDG
+152 SLYFVDSKSFGDG
-165 LDVACRLVAAGAVVE
+165 LDVACRFVATGAVVE

-186 GRIGLGSCLFSAGL
+186 ARIGLGSFLFGAGL

-206 WPAFTNRI
+206 WPPFTSHI

-245 AVLNELTVTIA
+245 AVLNELAVTIA
-256 RAQNHAPMMQTA
+256 RGQSHAPMMQTA
-268 LEKLKSIAGAKAAW
+268 LEKLKAAGGAKAAW
-282 FHLMV
+282 FQLMD
-287 GDHLEPTQHVGLSG
+287 GDRLVPTQHSGLSP
-301 ESLRALGQSGS
+301 ELLRAIGQV
-312 SGIDGTNQTN
+312 GTD
-322 ENNETNGNNNTQARI
+322 ETQARV

-344 VLQLSVLPKA
+344 VMKLSEMSEPERAQLGKH
-354 EQEQLR
+354 
-360 KYGIGHV
+360 GIHHV
-367 VLLPLLGKRSVIG
+367 VLLPVQGKKSVIG
-380 MLSLGCAGRRRHT
+380 MLSLGCSGSRRHT
-393 SEELEFLETAAQ
+393 REELEFLETAAQ
-405 ALGIAVENLRLLE
+405 SLGIAVENLRLLE

-440 HDADFRI
+440 HDADFGI
-447 LKTNQALLLRL
+447 LKINQALLQRL
-458 GKAPADVLGNLCKEV
+458 EKAPADVLGNLCEEV
-473 LPQRRAWS
+473 LPQKRAWS
-481 GCPYCERGSGVT
+481 GCPYCERGSGLT
-493 EGIDLCFGGQS
+493 EGMDPCFGGQS

-509 SYAEQGGQQKG
+509 SYAEQGGQKKG
-520 TIHVVHDTTE
+520 TIHVVHDTTD

-547 GVFVATPEGNLLD
+547 GVFVATPDGELLD

-566 TMLGYSSRD
+566 TMLGYGSRD

-581 VGSLLNAI
+581 MGSVLHSVA
-589 PEEREAFRR
+589 EEREAFCK
-598 EIEAHNYVRNFEITI
+598 EIEAHNYVRNFEITV

-620 LVVAQSCFATR
+620 LTVAQSCFATR
-631 DSSGHIERYQGF
+631 DPGGNIERYQGF

-681 EILNLTLRQVISLFA
+681 EILNLTLRQVISLFG
-696 AETGSVYLAAEP
+696 AETGSVYLASEP
-708 EGTYRRRAGWGPR
+708 DGTFRRRAGWGPR
-721 SEARLRMAEV
+721 SEARVRMAEV
-731 VFAEGLGD
+731 VFPEGFGD

-744 RAEVITQD
+744 RAEVVTQD
-752 FVPHLPPA
+752 FLPHLPPA

-775 VVLWSKEKPIGIMGI
+775 VVLWSKDKPIGIMGI

-874 EGAGLDPR
+874 EGAGLDHR

-919 LRKVLEE
+919 LCKVLEE

-934 LRVNNVS
+934 LKVNNVS
-941 LERDIPEDL
+941 LEREIPEDV

-961 QVFLNIVNNAL
+961 QVFLNIINNAL

-984 KVRVFKKDAY
+984 KVRVFKKDAF

-1005 IKDPT
+1005 IKDPS

-1044 VARNRDEG
+1044 VARNREEG
-1052 GATIGATIEVRLLAS
+1052 GATIEVRLLAS

-1074 AVAPTRRESVL
+1074 TVASTRRESVL

-1092 EDEEAVMEFERD
+1092 EDEEAVLEFERD

-1109 GADVT
+1109 GAEVT
-1114 TSMSVEDTQERLGSG
+1114 TSMSVEDMQQRLRSG
-1129 SFDVI
+1129 TFDVI
-1134 VMNGRMPGGSTV
+1134 VMNGRMPGGCSA
-1146 REIYD
+1146 REMYE
-1151 WIATN
+1151 WIAKN
-1156 CPGLE
+1156 CPGME

-1172 DAETRSFLHEHRVPS
+1172 DAQTRSFLQEQGVPS

-1201 RSLSQREGKPA
+1201 RALSQREGNLAMK
-1212 PKAATIT
+1212 T
-1219 KDKNEEKA
+1219 KEKNEEKA
-1227 FVAGAGS
+1227 SVASAGA

>member
-1 MGPAWLFGNS
+1 
-11 VGMSTVLWSSAPWS
+11 
-25 SAPWLTISR
+25 
-34 LTGRLSTIPWLTM
+34 
-47 RETAALIAVVVSLLF
+47 VVSLLF

-73 WGAGW
+73 WGAAW

-86 VGRASEWHP
+86 VAGTGEWHGV
-95 ASPSMTAFAQADF
+95 SKSMAAFAQADF
-108 VLAMGLFAA
+108 VLAMGLFGA
-117 AALMSAQARRAL
+117 AALLSAQARRAL
-129 AVLVAF
+129 TTLVAV
-135 SWVLM
+135 SWVLL
-140 VFAVMR
+140 VCAAMR

-152 SLYFVGSKTFGDG
+152 FKNLELG
-165 LDVACRLVAAGAVVE
+165 LDVACRLAAAGAVVE

-186 GRIGLGSCLFSAGL
+186 GRIGVGPFLFGAGL

-206 WPAFTNRI
+206 WPRFTSHI
-214 PSEGYLLAEVLFGSS
+214 PNEGYLLAEVLFGSS
-229 LLLIVLDDSR
+229 LLLVVLDDSR

-256 RAQNHAPMMQTA
+256 RGQNHAPMMQTA
-268 LEKLKSIAGAKAAW
+268 LEKLKAVVGAKAAW
-282 FHLMV
+282 FQLMEGERLV
-287 GDHLEPTQHVGLSG
+287 PTQHAGLSPDI
-301 ESLRALGQSGS
+301 LRALGQA
-312 SGIDGTNQTN
+312 GTEQAGKD
-322 ENNETNGNNNTQARI
+322 ETRLRV
-337 LQENRAA
+337 LQENKAA
-344 VLQLSVLPKA
+344 VAKLSELPEP

-360 KYGIGHV
+360 KRGIHHL
-367 VLLPLLGKRSVIG
+367 VLLPVQGKKSVIG
-380 MLSLGCAGRRRHT
+380 MLSFGCSGSQHHT
-393 SEELEFLETAAQ
+393 REELEFLESAAQ
-405 ALGIAVENLRLLE
+405 KLGIAVENLRLLE

-447 LKTNQALLLRL
+447 LKTNQALLQRL
-458 GKAPADVLGNLCKEV
+458 EQAPADVLGNLCEDV
-473 LPQRRAWS
+473 LPQKRPWT
-481 GCPYCERGSGVT
+481 GCPYCERGTGLT
-493 EGIDLCFGGQS
+493 EGMDPCFGGQS

-509 SYAEQGGQQKG
+509 SYAEQGGLQKG
-520 TIHVVHDTTE
+520 TIHVVHDTTA

-547 GVFVATPEGNLLD
+547 GVFVATPGGELLD

-566 TMLGYSSRD
+566 TMLGYGSRD

-581 VGSLLNAI
+581 MGSVLHSVA
-589 PEEREAFRR
+589 EEREAFRK
-598 EIEAHNYVRNFEITI
+598 EIEAHNYVRNFEITVK
-613 RRKDGTL
+613 RKDGTL

-631 DSSGHIERYQGF
+631 DSSGIIERYQGF

-681 EILNLTLRQVISLFA
+681 EILNLTLRQVISLFG

-708 EGTYRRRAGWGPR
+708 EGTFRRRAGWGPR
-721 SEARLRMAEV
+721 SEARVRMAEV
-731 VFAEGLGD
+731 FFSEGLGE
-739 LVMRS
+739 LVTRS
-744 RAEVITQD
+744 RAEVVTQD
-752 FVPHLPPA
+752 FMPHLPPA

-775 VVLWSKEKPIGIMGI
+775 VVLWSKDKPIGIMGI

-874 EGAGLDPR
+874 EGAGLDHQ

-934 LRVNNVS
+934 LKVNNVS
-941 LERDIPEDL
+941 LERDIPDDL

-972 DAMVENSGSGVL
+972 DAMVEASASGVL
-984 KVRVFKKDAY
+984 KVRVFKKDVY

-1005 IKDPT
+1005 IKDPS

-1044 VARNRDEG
+1044 VARNREEG
-1052 GATIGATIEVRLLAS
+1052 GATIEVRLLAS

-1074 AVAPTRRESVL
+1074 AVASTRRESVL

-1092 EDEEAVMEFERD
+1092 EDEEAVLEFERD

-1109 GADVT
+1109 GAEVI
-1114 TSMSVEDTQERLGSG
+1114 TSMSVDDTQQQLRNG
-1129 SFDVI
+1129 SFDVV
-1134 VMNGRMPGGSTV
+1134 VMNGRMPGGCSAQ
-1146 REIYD
+1146 EMYE
-1151 WIATN
+1151 WIAKN
-1156 CPGLE
+1156 RPGME
-1161 KGLLLTFSTVT
+1161 KGLLLTFSSVT
-1172 DAETRSFLHEHRVPS
+1172 DTQTRSFLQEQGVPS

-1201 RSLSQREGKPA
+1201 RGLIQREGN
-1212 PKAATIT
+1212 AAMKT
-1219 KDKNEEKA
+1219 KGNEKTSA
-1227 FVAGAGS
+1227 AIAGT

>member
-1 MGPAWLFGNS
+1 MAPALLFGKS
-11 VGMSTVLWSSAPWS
+11 VGLATVPWFTVH
-25 SAPWLTISR
+25 WLTA
-34 LTGRLSTIPWLTM
+34 
-47 RETAALIAVVVSLLF
+47 RETAALIMVVVSLLF
-62 FRVFRERCLLV
+62 FRVFRERCLLA

-78 VAYGAFLW
+78 LAYGAFLW
-86 VGRASEWHP
+86 AGAAELHGASK
-95 ASPSMTAFAQADF
+95 SMAALAQADF
-108 VLAMGLFAA
+108 VLAIGLFAA
-117 AALMSAQARRAL
+117 AALISAQARRAL
-129 AVLVAF
+129 TVFVAV

-140 VFAVMR
+140 VCFAMR
-146 PLYFPD
+146 SLYFPD
-152 SLYFVGSKTFGDG
+152 SKTLG
-165 LDVACRLVAAGAVVE
+165 LGLEISCRLIAAGAAVE

-186 GRIGLGSCLFSAGL
+186 GRIGLGPFLFGAGL
-200 LTLNLN
+200 LTLNLH
-206 WPAFTNRI
+206 WPPFTSRV
-214 PSEGYLLAEVLFGSS
+214 PSEGYLWAEVLFGSS
-229 LLLIVLDDSR
+229 ILLVVLDDSW

-245 AVLNELTVTIA
+245 AVLNELAATIA
-256 RAQNHAPMMQTA
+256 RGQNHAPMMQTA
-268 LEKLKSIAGAKAAW
+268 LEKLKAVVGAKAAW
-282 FHLMV
+282 FQLMED
-287 GDHLEPTQHVGLSG
+287 DHLVPTQHAGLSP
-301 ESLRALGQSGS
+301 EFLRAIGQAEMGQA
-312 SGIDGTNQTN
+312 GTD
-322 ENNETNGNNNTQARI
+322 ETEARV
-337 LQENRAA
+337 LQDNRAA
-344 VLQLSVLPKA
+344 VMKLSEIP
-354 EQEQLR
+354 EPEREQLR
-360 KYGIGHV
+360 KRGIHHV
-367 VLLPLLGKRSVIG
+367 VLLPVLGKKSVIG
-380 MLSLGCAGRRRHT
+380 MLSFGCSGNPHHT
-393 SEELEFLETAAQ
+393 REELDFLETASQ
-405 ALGIAVENLRLLE
+405 KLGIAVENLRLLE

-447 LKTNQALLLRL
+447 LKTNQALLQRL
-458 GKAPADVLGNLCKEV
+458 EQAPADVLGNLCEEV
-473 LPQRRAWS
+473 LPQLRAWS
-481 GCPYCERGSGVT
+481 GCPYCERGSGLT
-493 EGIDLCFGGQS
+493 EGMDPCFGGQS

-520 TIHVVHDTTE
+520 TIHVVHDTTA

-547 GVFVATPEGNLLD
+547 GVFVATPDGKLLD

-566 TMLGYSSRD
+566 TMLGYGSRD

-581 VGSLLNAI
+581 MGSVLHAV
-589 PEEREAFRR
+589 PEEREAFRK
-598 EIEAHNYVRNFEITI
+598 EIEAHNYVRNFEITV

-620 LVVAQSCFATR
+620 LAVAQSCFATR
-631 DSSGHIERYQGF
+631 DSAGNIERYQGF

-681 EILNLTLRQVISLFA
+681 EILNLTLRQVISLFG

-708 EGTYRRRAGWGPR
+708 DGTYRRRAGWGPR
-721 SEARLRMAEV
+721 SEARVRMAEV
-731 VFAEGLGD
+731 VFPEGLGD

-744 RAEVITQD
+744 RAEVVTQD
-752 FVPHLPPA
+752 FLPHLPSA
-760 VVEFVCADRLPYWIW
+760 VVEFVCADRLPFWIW
-775 VVLWSKEKPIGIMGI
+775 VVLWSKDKPIGIMGI

-874 EGAGLDPR
+874 EGAGLDHQ

-934 LRVNNVS
+934 LKVNNVS
-941 LERDIPEDL
+941 LERDIPDDL

-961 QVFLNIVNNAL
+961 QVFLNVINNAL
-972 DAMVENSGSGVL
+972 DAMVEGSGSGVL
-984 KVRVFKKDAY
+984 KVRVFRKDAY

-1005 IKDPT
+1005 IKDPS

-1044 VARNRDEG
+1044 VARNREEG
-1052 GATIGATIEVRLLAS
+1052 GATIEVRLLAS
-1067 EKPALPE
+1067 EKPALPDT
-1074 AVAPTRRESVL
+1074 VASTRRESVL
-1085 AGRVLLV
+1085 RGHVLLV
-1092 EDEEAVMEFERD
+1092 EDEEAVLEFERD

-1109 GADVT
+1109 GAEVT
-1114 TSMSVEDTQERLGSG
+1114 ASMSVEDTQRRLRNG

-1134 VMNGRMPGGSTV
+1134 VMNGRMPGGCSAQ
-1146 REIYD
+1146 EMYE
-1151 WIATN
+1151 WIAKN

-1161 KGLLLTFSTVT
+1161 KGLLLTFSTAT
-1172 DAETRSFLHEHRVPS
+1172 DQQTRSFLQEHGVPS

-1201 RSLSQREGKPA
+1201 RGLIQREGKPA
-1212 PKAATIT
+1212 MKTEE
-1219 KDKNEEKA
+1219 KNEEKSSVA
-1227 FVAGAGS
+1227 SAGA

>member
-1 MGPAWLFGNS
+1 M
-11 VGMSTVLWSSAPWS
+11 
-25 SAPWLTISR
+25 LTFPR
-34 LTGRLSTIPWLTM
+34 LTA
-47 RETAALIAVVVSLLF
+47 RETAALIVLVVSLLF
-62 FRVFRERCLLV
+62 FRVFRERCLLA

-86 VGRASEWHP
+86 VTGASELH
-95 ASPSMTAFAQADF
+95 AMSKAMAAFAQADF
-108 VLAMGLFAA
+108 VLAVGLFAT
-117 AALMSAQARRAL
+117 AALVSARAERAL
-129 AVLVAF
+129 TALVAVA
-135 SWVLM
+135 WV
-140 VFAVMR
+140 VMICAAMQ

-152 SLYFVGSKTFGDG
+152 FKSVGLG
-165 LDVACRLVAAGAVVE
+165 LDVACRVMAAVAAFE
-180 LLRYRF
+180 LLRHRL
-186 GRIGLGSCLFSAGL
+186 GRIGLGPYLFGAGL
-200 LTLNLN
+200 LTLNLH
-206 WPAFTNRI
+206 WPPYTSHI
-214 PSEGYLLAEVLFGSS
+214 SSEGYLLAEVLFGSS
-229 LLLIVLDDSR
+229 ILLVVLDDSR

-256 RAQNHAPMMQTA
+256 RAQNHGPMMQTA
-268 LEKLKSIAGAKAAW
+268 LEKFKAVVGAKAAW
-282 FHLMV
+282 FQLME
-287 GDHLEPTQHVGLSG
+287 GDRLVPTQHVGLSP
-301 ESLRALGQSGS
+301 EFLRAFGQV
-312 SGIDGTNQTN
+312 GTD
-322 ENNETNGNNNTQARI
+322 ETRARV
-337 LQENRAA
+337 LQESRSA
-344 VLQLSVLPKA
+344 VIKLAELSEP
-354 EQEQLR
+354 EREQLG
-360 KYGIGHV
+360 KHGIHHV
-367 VLLPLLGKRSVIG
+367 VLLPVLGKKSVIG
-380 MLSLGCAGRRRHT
+380 MLSLGCSRTRRHT
-393 SEELEFLETAAQ
+393 REELEFLETAAQ

-440 HDADFRI
+440 HDADFHI
-447 LKTNQALLLRL
+447 LKTNQALLQRL
-458 GKAPADVLGNLCKEV
+458 EKAPADVLGNLCEEV
-473 LPQRRAWS
+473 LPQKRAWS
-481 GCPYCERGSGVT
+481 GCPYCERGSGLT
-493 EGIDLCFGGQS
+493 EGMDPCFGGQS
-504 VVSTS
+504 IVSTS
-509 SYAEQGGQQKG
+509 SYAEQGSQLKG
-520 TIHVVHDTTE
+520 TIHVVHDTTA
-530 RQVAEEKY
+530 RLVAEEKY

-547 GVFVATPEGNLLD
+547 GVFVATPQGELLD

-566 TMLGYSSRD
+566 TMLGYGSRD

-581 VGSLLNAI
+581 MCGVLHSVAD
-589 PEEREAFRR
+589 EREAFLK
-598 EIEAHNYVRNFEITI
+598 EIEAHNYVRNFEITV

-620 LVVAQSCFATR
+620 LAVAQSCFATR
-631 DSSGHIERYQGF
+631 DSSGRIERYQGF

-681 EILNLTLRQVISLFA
+681 EILNLTLRQVISLFG

-708 EGTYRRRAGWGPR
+708 EGTFRRRAGWGPR
-721 SEARLRMAEV
+721 SEARVRMSEV
-731 VFAEGLGD
+731 VFAEGFGD

-744 RAEVITQD
+744 RAEVVTQD
-752 FVPHLPPA
+752 FMPHLPPA

-775 VVLWSKEKPIGIMGI
+775 VVLWSKDKPIGIMGI
-790 ASKEDRHYSS
+790 ASKENRHYSS

-874 EGAGLDPR
+874 DGAGLDHQ

-913 QKQEVD
+913 QKQEVE

-934 LRVNNVS
+934 LKVNNVS
-941 LERDIPEDL
+941 LERDIPEDM

-961 QVFLNIVNNAL
+961 QVFLNIINNAL
-972 DAMVENSGSGVL
+972 DAMVEGSGSGVL
-984 KVRVFKKDAY
+984 KVRVFRKDAF

-1005 IKDPT
+1005 IKDPS

-1044 VARNRDEG
+1044 IARNREEG
-1052 GATIGATIEVRLLAS
+1052 GATIEVRLLAS
-1067 EKPALPE
+1067 EKPALQETVVP
-1074 AVAPTRRESVL
+1074 VRRESLVT
-1085 AGRVLLV
+1085 GRVLLV
-1092 EDEEAVMEFERD
+1092 EDEEAVLEFERD

-1109 GADVT
+1109 GAEVI
-1114 TSMSVEDTQERLGSG
+1114 TSMSVEDTQQRLRSG
-1129 SFDVI
+1129 PFDVI
-1134 VMNGRMPGGSTV
+1134 VMNGRMPGGTSA
-1146 REIYD
+1146 REIYE
-1151 WIATN
+1151 WIAKN
-1156 CPGLE
+1156 CPGQE
-1161 KGLLLTFSTVT
+1161 KGLLLTFSSVT
-1172 DAETRSFLHEHRVPS
+1172 DAQTRSFLQEQNVPS

-1201 RSLSQREGKPA
+1201 RVLSQREGKPER
-1212 PKAATIT
+1212 TSM
-1219 KDKNEEKA
+1219 
-1227 FVAGAGS
+1227 AGAGI

>member
-1 MGPAWLFGNS
+1 MRLSFVRLSMDTAGLFGNS
-11 VGMSTVLWSSAPWS
+11 LGVLTG
-25 SAPWLTISR
+25 PWLTA
-34 LTGRLSTIPWLTM
+34 
-47 RETAALIAVVVSLLF
+47 RETAALIVVVVSLLF
-62 FRVFRERCLLV
+62 FRVFRERCLLA

-86 VGRASEWHP
+86 VAGAGEMHGASK
-95 ASPSMTAFAQADF
+95 SMAAFAQADF
-108 VLAMGLFAA
+108 VLAMGLLAA

-129 AVLVAF
+129 TALVAV

-140 VFAVMR
+140 VCAAMR

-152 SLYFVGSKTFGDG
+152 TKALG
-165 LDVACRLVAAGAVVE
+165 LGLEVSCRLIAAGAAVE

-186 GRIGLGSCLFSAGL
+186 GRIGLGPFLFGAGL

-206 WPAFTNRI
+206 WPKFTSHI

-229 LLLIVLDDSR
+229 ILLVVLDDSR
-239 LRTRRL
+239 LRMRRL
-245 AVLNELTVTIA
+245 TVLNELTVTIA
-256 RAQNHAPMMQTA
+256 RGQNHAPMMQTA
-268 LEKLKSIAGAKAAW
+268 LEKLKAVVGAKAAW
-282 FHLMV
+282 FQLME
-287 GDHLEPTQHVGLSG
+287 GDHLVPTQHAGLSP
-301 ESLRALGQSGS
+301 EFLRAMGQAGM
-312 SGIDGTNQTN
+312 GQAGMAQVGTD
-322 ENNETNGNNNTQARI
+322 EIAARV

-344 VLQLSVLPKA
+344 VMKLSEMSEP
-354 EQEQLR
+354 EREQLR
-360 KYGIGHV
+360 RHGIHH
-367 VLLPLLGKRSVIG
+367 VLLLPVLGKKTVIG
-380 MLSLGCAGRRRHT
+380 MLSLGCSGSRRHT
-393 SEELEFLETAAQ
+393 REELEFLETAAQ
-405 ALGIAVENLRLLE
+405 KLGIAVENLRLLE

-447 LKTNQALLLRL
+447 LKTNQALLQRL
-458 GKAPADVLGNLCKEV
+458 EQAPADVLGHLCEEV
-473 LPQRRAWS
+473 LPQQRAWS
-481 GCPYCERGSGVT
+481 GCPYCERGSGLT
-493 EGIDLCFGGQS
+493 EGMDPCFGGQS

-509 SYAEQGGQQKG
+509 SYAEQGGRQKG
-520 TIHVVHDTTE
+520 TIHVVHDTTA

-547 GVFVATPEGNLLD
+547 GVFVATPDGELLD

-566 TMLGYSSRD
+566 TMLGYGSRD

-581 VGSLLNAI
+581 MGSVLHSVA
-589 PEEREAFRR
+589 EEREAFRK
-598 EIEAHNYVRNFEITI
+598 EIEAHNYVRNFEITV

-620 LVVAQSCFATR
+620 LLVAQSCFATR
-631 DSSGHIERYQGF
+631 DSRGQIERYQGF

-681 EILNLTLRQVISLFA
+681 EILNLTLRQVISLFG

-708 EGTYRRRAGWGPR
+708 DGTYRRRAGWGPR
-721 SEARLRMAEV
+721 SEARVRMAEV
-731 VFAEGLGD
+731 IFPEGLGD

-744 RAEVITQD
+744 RAEVVTQD
-752 FVPHLPPA
+752 FMPHLPPA

-775 VVLWSKEKPIGIMGI
+775 VVLWSKDKPIGIMGI
-790 ASKEDRHYSS
+790 ASKQDRHYSS

-874 EGAGLDPR
+874 EGAGLDHQ

-934 LRVNNVS
+934 LKVNNVS
-941 LERDIPEDL
+941 LEREIPDDL

-961 QVFLNIVNNAL
+961 QVFLNVINNAL
-972 DAMVENSGSGVL
+972 DAMVEGSGSGVL
-984 KVRVFKKDAY
+984 KVRVFKKDAF
-994 VCVEFD
+994 VCVEFE

-1005 IKDPT
+1005 IKDPS

-1044 VARNRDEG
+1044 VARNREEG
-1052 GATIGATIEVRLLAS
+1052 GATIEVRLLAS
-1067 EKPALPE
+1067 EKPALPD
-1074 AVAPTRRESVL
+1074 ALAPTRREFVL

-1109 GADVT
+1109 GAEVT
-1114 TSMSVEDTQERLGSG
+1114 TSMSVEDTKERLLNG

-1134 VMNGRMPGGSTV
+1134 VMNGRMPGGCSA
-1146 REIYD
+1146 REMYE
-1151 WIATN
+1151 WIAQN

-1161 KGLLLTFSTVT
+1161 KGLLLTFSSVT
-1172 DAETRSFLHEHRVPS
+1172 DPQTRSFLQEHGVPS
-1187 LAKPFEVADLISQV
+1187 LAKPFEVADLISHV
-1201 RSLSQREGKPA
+1201 RGLSQREGKPA
-1212 PKAATIT
+1212 MKTN
-1219 KDKNEEKA
+1219 DKNEEKA
-1227 FVAGAGS
+1227 SMAGAGA

>member
-1 MGPAWLFGNS
+1 MGPALHFVKS
-11 VGMSTVLWSSAPWS
+11 VGMLTL
-25 SAPWLTISR
+25 PWLTA
-34 LTGRLSTIPWLTM
+34 

-62 FRVFRERCLLV
+62 FRVFRERCLLA
-73 WGAGW
+73 WGGGW
-78 VAYGAFLW
+78 VAYGAYFW
-86 VGRASEWHP
+86 ASATGAHATSKP
-95 ASPSMTAFAQADF
+95 LAAFAQAAF
-108 VLAMGLFAA
+108 VLAISLFAA
-117 AALMSAQARRAL
+117 AALMSARAQRAL
-129 AVLVAF
+129 TAVLAVA
-135 SWVLM
+135 WVVM
-140 VFAVMR
+140 VCAAMQ

-152 SLYFVGSKTFGDG
+152 LKTATLG
-165 LDVACRLVAAGAVVE
+165 LDVACRLIAAVAVFE
-180 LLRYRF
+180 LFRHRL
-186 GRIGLGSCLFSAGL
+186 GHIGLGPYLFGAGL
-200 LTLNLN
+200 LTLDLN
-206 WPAFTNRI
+206 WPQFTSHI
-214 PSEGYLLAEVLFGSS
+214 PADGYLTAEVLFGSS
-229 LLLIVLDDSR
+229 LLLVVLDDSR

-256 RAQNHAPMMQTA
+256 RAQNHGPMMQTA
-268 LEKLKSIAGAKAAW
+268 LEKLKAVVGAKAAW
-282 FHLMV
+282 FQLMEV
-287 GDHLEPTQHVGLSG
+287 DRLVPTQHVGLNP
-301 ESLRALGQSGS
+301 ECLRAIGQTGS
-312 SGIDGTNQTN
+312 D
-322 ENNETNGNNNTQARI
+322 ETRSQV
-337 LQENRAA
+337 LQENR
-344 VLQLSVLPKA
+344 SVVTKLADLP
-354 EQEQLR
+354 EPEREQLG
-360 KYGIGHV
+360 KFGIRQV
-367 VLLPLLGKRSVIG
+367 VLLPVQGKKSSIG
-380 MLSLGCAGRRRHT
+380 ILSLGCTRRSTLTR
-393 SEELEFLETAAQ
+393 EELEFLETAAQ
-405 ALGIAVENLRLLE
+405 AIGIAIENLRLLE

-447 LKTNQALLLRL
+447 LKTNQALLQRL
-458 GKAPADVLGNLCKEV
+458 EKAPADVLGNRCEDV
-473 LPQRRAWS
+473 LPKKRLWN
-481 GCPYCERGSGVT
+481 GCPYCERGSGLT
-493 EGIDLCFGGQS
+493 EGMDPCFGGQS

-509 SYAEQGGQQKG
+509 SYAEQGSQLKG
-520 TIHVVHDTTE
+520 TIHVVHDTTA
-530 RQVAEEKY
+530 RQMAEEKY

-547 GVFVATPEGNLLD
+547 GVFVATPDGELLD

-566 TMLGYSSRD
+566 TMLGYGSRD

-581 VGSLLNAI
+581 MGSVLHSVAD
-589 PEEREAFRR
+589 EREAFRK
-598 EIEAHNYVRNFEITI
+598 EIEAHNYVRNFEITV
-613 RRKDGTL
+613 RRKDGTF

-631 DSSGHIERYQGF
+631 DSTGRIERYQGF

-681 EILNLTLRQVISLFA
+681 EILNLTLRQVISLFG
-696 AETGSVYLAAEP
+696 AETGSVYLATEP
-708 EGTYRRRAGWGPR
+708 EGTFRRRAGWGPR
-721 SEARLRMAEV
+721 SEARVRMSDV
-731 VFAEGLGD
+731 VFPEGLGE

-744 RAEVITQD
+744 RAEVVTQD
-752 FVPHLPPA
+752 FMPHLPPA

-775 VVLWSKEKPIGIMGI
+775 VVLWSKDKPIGIMGI
-790 ASKEDRHYSS
+790 ASKENRHYSS

-874 EGAGLDPR
+874 DGAGLDHQ

-934 LRVNNVS
+934 LKVNNVS
-941 LERDIPEDL
+941 LVRDLPEDL
-950 PSVVADPHQLE
+950 PSVVGDPHQLE
-961 QVFLNIVNNAL
+961 QVFLNIINNAL
-972 DAMVENSGSGVL
+972 DAMVEGSGSGAL
-984 KVRVFKKDAY
+984 KVRVFKKDTY

-1005 IKDPT
+1005 IKDPS

-1044 VARNRDEG
+1044 IARNRDEG
-1052 GATIGATIEVRLLAS
+1052 GATIEVRLLAS
-1067 EKPALPE
+1067 EKPATAE
-1074 AVAPTRRESVL
+1074 TTAPTRRESL
-1085 AGRVLLV
+1085 LTGRVLLV
-1092 EDEEAVMEFERD
+1092 EDEEAVLEFERD

-1109 GADVT
+1109 GAEVT
-1114 TSMSVEDTQERLGSG
+1114 TSMSVEDTQQQLRKSP
-1129 SFDVI
+1129 FDVI
-1134 VMNGRMPGGSTV
+1134 VMNGRMPGGCSA
-1146 REIYD
+1146 REMYE
-1151 WIATN
+1151 WIASN

-1161 KGLLLTFSTVT
+1161 KGLLLTFSSVT
-1172 DAETRSFLHEHRVPS
+1172 DAQTRAFLQEQSVPS

-1201 RSLSQREGKPA
+1201 RLLSQREGKS
-1212 PKAATIT
+1212 
-1219 KDKNEEKA
+1219 EKA
-1227 FVAGAGS
+1227 IVASAGD

>member
-1 MGPAWLFGNS
+1 MDPAGLFGNS
-11 VGMSTVLWSSAPWS
+11 LGVLTG
-25 SAPWLTISR
+25 PWLTA
-34 LTGRLSTIPWLTM
+34 
-47 RETAALIAVVVSLLF
+47 RETAALIVVVVSLLF
-62 FRVFRERCLLV
+62 FRVFRERCLLA

-78 VAYGAFLW
+78 IAYGAFLW
-86 VGRASEWHP
+86 VAGAGELHGASK
-95 ASPSMTAFAQADF
+95 SMTAFAQADF
-108 VLAMGLFAA
+108 VLAMTLFGV

-129 AVLVAF
+129 TALVAV

-140 VFAVMR
+140 VCAAMR

-152 SLYFVGSKTFGDG
+152 SKALG
-165 LDVACRLVAAGAVVE
+165 LGLEVSCRLIAAGAAVE

-186 GRIGLGSCLFSAGL
+186 GRIGPGPFLFGAGL

-206 WPAFTNRI
+206 WPKFTSHI
-214 PSEGYLLAEVLFGSS
+214 PSEGYLFAEVLFGSS
-229 LLLIVLDDSR
+229 ILLMVLDDSR

-256 RAQNHAPMMQTA
+256 RGQNHAPMMQTA
-268 LEKLKSIAGAKAAW
+268 LEKLKAVVGAKAAW
-282 FHLMV
+282 FHLME
-287 GDHLEPTQHVGLSG
+287 GDRLVPTQHAGLSP
-301 ESLRALGQSGS
+301 EFLRTLGQAGVGQAGS
-312 SGIDGTNQTN
+312 D
-322 ENNETNGNNNTQARI
+322 ETRARV
-337 LQENRAA
+337 LQENRVA
-344 VLQLSVLPKA
+344 VMTASEMSEP
-354 EQEQLR
+354 EREQLG
-360 KYGIGHV
+360 KHGIHH
-367 VLLPLLGKRSVIG
+367 VLLLPVRGKKTVIG
-380 MLSLGCAGRRRHT
+380 MLSLGCSGSRRHT
-393 SEELEFLETAAQ
+393 QEELEFLETAAQ
-405 ALGIAVENLRLLE
+405 KLGIAVENLRLLE

-447 LKTNQALLLRL
+447 LKTNQALLQRL
-458 GKAPADVLGNLCKEV
+458 EQAPADVLGHFCEEV
-473 LPQRRAWS
+473 LPQKGAWS
-481 GCPYCERGSGVT
+481 GCPYCERGSGLT
-493 EGIDLCFGGQS
+493 EGMDACFGGQS

-520 TIHVVHDTTE
+520 TIHVVHDTTA

-547 GVFVATPEGNLLD
+547 GVFVATPDGKLLD

-566 TMLGYSSRD
+566 TMLGYGSRD

-581 VGSLLNAI
+581 MGSVLHGVT
-589 PEEREAFRR
+589 EERDAFRK
-598 EIEAHNYVRNFEITI
+598 EIEAHNYVRNFEITV

-620 LVVAQSCFATR
+620 LAVAQSCFATR
-631 DSSGHIERYQGF
+631 DSGGQIERYQGF

-681 EILNLTLRQVISLFA
+681 EILNLTLRQVISLFG

-721 SEARLRMAEV
+721 SEARVRMAEV
-731 VFAEGLGD
+731 VFPEGLGD

-744 RAEVITQD
+744 RAEVVTQD
-752 FVPHLPPA
+752 FLPHLPAA
-760 VVEFVCADRLPYWIW
+760 VVEFICADRLPYWIW
-775 VVLWSKEKPIGIMGI
+775 VVLWSKDKPIGIMGI

-934 LRVNNVS
+934 LKVNNVS
-941 LERDIPEDL
+941 LEREIPDDL

-961 QVFLNIVNNAL
+961 QVFLNVINNAL
-972 DAMVENSGSGVL
+972 DAMVEGSGSGVL
-984 KVRVFKKDAY
+984 KVRVFKKDAH

-1005 IKDPT
+1005 IKDPS

-1052 GATIGATIEVRLLAS
+1052 GATIAVRLLAS
-1067 EKPALPE
+1067 EKPPLPE
-1074 AVAPTRRESVL
+1074 TVAPTRRESLL

-1092 EDEEAVMEFERD
+1092 EDEEAVLEFERD

-1109 GADVT
+1109 GAEVT
-1114 TSMSVEDTQERLGSG
+1114 TSMSVEDTQEKLRNG

-1134 VMNGRMPGGSTV
+1134 VMNGRMPGGCTA
-1146 REIYD
+1146 REMYE
-1151 WIATN
+1151 WIAQN
-1156 CPGLE
+1156 RPGLE

-1172 DAETRSFLHEHRVPS
+1172 DAETRSFLHEHGVPS

-1201 RSLSQREGKPA
+1201 RMLAQREGNPTMK
-1212 PKAATIT
+1212 TNS
-1219 KDKNEEKA
+1219 KNEEKA
-1227 FVAGAGS
+1227 SMASAGS

>member
-1 MGPAWLFGNS
+1 MDPAGLFRNS
-11 VGMSTVLWSSAPWS
+11 VGL
-25 SAPWLTISR
+25 LTFPR
-34 LTGRLSTIPWLTM
+34 LTP
-47 RETAALIAVVVSLLF
+47 RETAALIVVVVGLLF
-62 FRVFRERCLLV
+62 FRVFRERCLLA

-78 VAYGAFLW
+78 IAYGAFLW
-86 VGRASEWHP
+86 ATGAGALHAGSK
-95 ASPSMTAFAQADF
+95 AMAAFTQADF
-108 VLAMGLFAA
+108 VLAVGLFAA
-117 AALMSAQARRAL
+117 AALMLAQARRAL
-129 AVLVAF
+129 TVVVAVT
-135 SWVLM
+135 WVMM
-140 VFAVMR
+140 VCAAMQ

-152 SLYFVGSKTFGDG
+152 AKMLGPG
-165 LDVACRLVAAGAVVE
+165 LDIACRLLAAAAAIE
-180 LLRYRF
+180 LLRSRF
-186 GRIGLGSCLFSAGL
+186 GRIGLGPLLFGAGL

-206 WPAFTNRI
+206 WPPFTSRI
-214 PSEGYLLAEVLFGSS
+214 PTEAYLLAEVLFGAS
-229 LLLIVLDDSR
+229 LLLVVLDDSR
-239 LRTRRL
+239 LRLRRL

-256 RAQNHAPMMQTA
+256 RGHNHAPMMQTA
-268 LEKLKSIAGAKAAW
+268 MEKLKTVVGAKAAW
-282 FHLMV
+282 FQLMED
-287 GDHLEPTQHVGLSG
+287 DHLVPTQHAGLSP
-301 ESLRALGQSGS
+301 EFLRALGQ
-312 SGIDGTNQTN
+312 IGTDEALT
-322 ENNETNGNNNTQARI
+322 RV
-337 LQENRAA
+337 LQENRA
-344 VLQLSVLPKA
+344 VVMKRSEMSEP
-354 EQEQLR
+354 ERQELA
-360 KYGIGHV
+360 KHGIHQV
-367 VLLPLLGKRSVIG
+367 VRLPLLGKKSVIG
-380 MLSLGCAGRRRHT
+380 MLSLGCSGSRRHIP
-393 SEELEFLETAAQ
+393 EELEFLETAVQ
-405 ALGIAVENLRLLE
+405 TLGIAAENLRLLE

-447 LKTNQALLLRL
+447 LKTNQALLQRL
-458 GKAPADVLGNLCKEV
+458 EQAPADVLGNLCEEV
-473 LPQRRAWS
+473 LPQKRAWR
-481 GCPYCERGSGVT
+481 GCPYCERGSGLT
-493 EGIDLCFGGQS
+493 EGMDPCFGGQS

-509 SYAEQGGQQKG
+509 SYAEQGSQQKG
-520 TIHVVHDTTE
+520 TIHVVHDTTA

-538 RMLFEQAQE
+538 RMLFDQVQE
-547 GVFVATPEGNLLD
+547 GVFVATPDGELLD

-566 TMLGYSSRD
+566 TMLGYASRD

-581 VGSLLNAI
+581 LGSVLHSV
-589 PEEREAFRR
+589 PEERDAFRK
-598 EIEAHNYVRNFEITI
+598 EIEAHNYVRNFEITV

-631 DSSGHIERYQGF
+631 DSGGHIERYQGF

-681 EILNLTLRQVISLFA
+681 EILNLTLRQVISLFG

-708 EGTYRRRAGWGPR
+708 EGTFRRRAGWGPR
-721 SEARLRMAEV
+721 SEARVRMAEV
-731 VFAEGLGD
+731 LFPEGLGD

-744 RAEVITQD
+744 RAEVVTQD
-752 FVPHLPPA
+752 FLPHLPPA

-775 VVLWSKEKPIGIMGI
+775 VVLWSKDKPIGVMGI
-790 ASKEDRHYSS
+790 ASKDDRHYSS

-874 EGAGLDPR
+874 EGAGLDHR

-919 LRKVLEE
+919 LCKVLEE

-934 LRVNNVS
+934 LKVNNVS
-941 LERDIPEDL
+941 LEREIPADL

-961 QVFLNIVNNAL
+961 QVFLNIINNAL
-972 DAMVENSGSGVL
+972 DAMVEGEGSGVL
-984 KVRVFKKDAY
+984 KVRVFKKDAF

-1005 IKDPT
+1005 IKDPS

-1044 VARNRDEG
+1044 VARNREEG
-1052 GATIGATIEVRLLAS
+1052 GATIEVRLLAS

-1074 AVAPTRRESVL
+1074 VAASTRRESVL

-1092 EDEEAVMEFERD
+1092 EDEEAVLEFERD

-1109 GADVT
+1109 GAEVA
-1114 TSMSVEDTQERLGSG
+1114 TSMSVEDTQQLLRNS

-1134 VMNGRMPGGSTV
+1134 VMNGRMPGGCSA
-1146 REIYD
+1146 REMYE
-1151 WIATN
+1151 WIAAN
-1156 CPGLE
+1156 CPGME
-1161 KGLLLTFSTVT
+1161 QGLLLTFSTVT
-1172 DAETRSFLHEHRVPS
+1172 DPQTRSFLQDHRVPT

-1201 RSLSQREGKPA
+1201 RALSQREGKPA
-1212 PKAATIT
+1212 TKAS
-1219 KDKNEEKA
+1219 DKNQEKA
-1227 FVAGAGS
+1227 SLASAGT

>member
-1 MGPAWLFGNS
+1 MDPAGLFGNS
-11 VGMSTVLWSSAPWS
+11 LGVLTG
-25 SAPWLTISR
+25 PWLTA
-34 LTGRLSTIPWLTM
+34 
-47 RETAALIAVVVSLLF
+47 RETAALIVVVVSLLF
-62 FRVFRERCLLV
+62 FRVFRERCLLA

-78 VAYGAFLW
+78 IAYGAFLW
-86 VGRASEWHP
+86 VAGAGELHGASK
-95 ASPSMTAFAQADF
+95 SMAAFAQADF
-108 VLAMGLFAA
+108 VLAMALFGV

-129 AVLVAF
+129 TALVAV

-140 VFAVMR
+140 VCAAMR

-152 SLYFVGSKTFGDG
+152 AKALG
-165 LDVACRLVAAGAVVE
+165 LGLEISCRLIAAVAAVE

-186 GRIGLGSCLFSAGL
+186 GRIGPGPFLFGAGL

-206 WPAFTNRI
+206 WPRFTSHI
-214 PSEGYLLAEVLFGSS
+214 PSEGYLLAEVLFGTSI
-229 LLLIVLDDSR
+229 LLMVLDDSR

-256 RAQNHAPMMQTA
+256 RGQNHAPMMQTA
-268 LEKLKSIAGAKAAW
+268 LEKLKTVVGAKAAW
-282 FHLMV
+282 FHLME
-287 GDHLEPTQHVGLSG
+287 GDRLVPTQHAGLSP
-301 ESLRALGQSGS
+301 EFLRALGQGM
-312 SGIDGTNQTN
+312 GQTGTD
-322 ENNETNGNNNTQARI
+322 ETHTRV
-337 LQENRAA
+337 LQENRVA
-344 VLQLSVLPKA
+344 VVTASEMSEP
-354 EQEQLR
+354 EREQLG
-360 KYGIGHV
+360 KHGIHH
-367 VLLPLLGKRSVIG
+367 VLLLPVRGKKTVIG
-380 MLSLGCAGRRRHT
+380 MLSLGCSGSRRHT
-393 SEELEFLETAAQ
+393 QEELEFLETASQ
-405 ALGIAVENLRLLE
+405 KLGIAVENLRLLE

-447 LKTNQALLLRL
+447 LKTNQALLQRL
-458 GKAPADVLGNLCKEV
+458 EQAPADVLGHLCEEV
-473 LPQRRAWS
+473 LPQKRAWI
-481 GCPYCERGSGVT
+481 GCPYCERGSGLT
-493 EGIDLCFGGQS
+493 EGMDACFGGQS

-520 TIHVVHDTTE
+520 TIHVVHDTTA

-547 GVFVATPEGNLLD
+547 GVFVATPDGKLLD

-581 VGSLLNAI
+581 MGSVLHGVA
-589 PEEREAFRR
+589 EEREAFRK
-598 EIEAHNYVRNFEITI
+598 EIEAHNYVRNFEITV

-620 LVVAQSCFATR
+620 LAVAQSCFATR
-631 DSSGHIERYQGF
+631 DSGGQIERYQGF

-681 EILNLTLRQVISLFA
+681 EILNLTLRQVISLFG

-721 SEARLRMAEV
+721 SEARVRMAEV
-731 VFAEGLGD
+731 VFPEGLGD

-744 RAEVITQD
+744 RAEVVTQD
-752 FVPHLPPA
+752 FLPHLPAA
-760 VVEFVCADRLPYWIW
+760 VVEFICADRLPYWIW
-775 VVLWSKEKPIGIMGI
+775 VVLWSKDKPIGIMGI

-934 LRVNNVS
+934 LKVNNVS
-941 LERDIPEDL
+941 LEREIPDDL

-961 QVFLNIVNNAL
+961 QVFLNVINNAL
-972 DAMVENSGSGVL
+972 DAMVEGSGSGVL

-1005 IKDPT
+1005 IKDPS

-1052 GATIGATIEVRLLAS
+1052 GATIAIRLLAS
-1067 EKPALPE
+1067 EKPPLPE
-1074 AVAPTRRESVL
+1074 TVAPTRRESLL

-1092 EDEEAVMEFERD
+1092 EDEEAVLEFERD

-1114 TSMSVEDTQERLGSG
+1114 TSMSVEDTQQRLRNG

-1134 VMNGRMPGGSTV
+1134 VMNGRMPGGCSA
-1146 REIYD
+1146 REMYE
-1151 WIATN
+1151 WIAKN
-1156 CPGLE
+1156 CPGME

-1172 DAETRSFLHEHRVPS
+1172 DAETRSFLHEHGVPS

-1201 RSLSQREGKPA
+1201 RVLAQREGKPA
-1212 PKAATIT
+1212 A
-1219 KDKNEEKA
+1219 KDKDKREEKA
-1227 FVAGAGS
+1227 SMASAGS

>member
-1 MGPAWLFGNS
+1 MDPAGLFGNS
-11 VGMSTVLWSSAPWS
+11 LGVLTG
-25 SAPWLTISR
+25 PWLTA
-34 LTGRLSTIPWLTM
+34 
-47 RETAALIAVVVSLLF
+47 RETAALIVVVVSLLF
-62 FRVFRERCLLV
+62 FRVFRERCLLA

-86 VGRASEWHP
+86 VAGAGELHGASR
-95 ASPSMTAFAQADF
+95 SMAAFAQADF
-108 VLAMGLFAA
+108 VLAIALLAA
-117 AALMSAQARRAL
+117 AALMSAQARRTLTA
-129 AVLVAF
+129 LVAV
-135 SWVLM
+135 SWVL
-140 VFAVMR
+140 VVCAAMR

-152 SLYFVGSKTFGDG
+152 SKALG
-165 LDVACRLVAAGAVVE
+165 LGLEISCRLIAAGAAVE

-186 GRIGLGSCLFSAGL
+186 GRIGVGPFLFGAGL

-206 WPAFTNRI
+206 WPKFTSHI
-214 PSEGYLLAEVLFGSS
+214 PSEGYLFAEVLFGSS
-229 LLLIVLDDSR
+229 ILLMVLDDSR

-256 RAQNHAPMMQTA
+256 RGQNHAPMMQTA
-268 LEKLKSIAGAKAAW
+268 LEKLKAVVGAKAAW
-282 FHLMV
+282 FHLME
-287 GDHLEPTQHVGLSG
+287 GDRLVPTQHAGLSP
-301 ESLRALGQSGS
+301 EFLRALGQAGL
-312 SGIDGTNQTN
+312 GQGGT
-322 ENNETNGNNNTQARI
+322 GDTQARV
-337 LQENRAA
+337 LQENRVA
-344 VLQLSVLPKA
+344 VITASEMSGP
-354 EQEQLR
+354 EREQLG
-360 KYGIGHV
+360 KHGIHH
-367 VLLPLLGKRSVIG
+367 VLLLPVRGKKTVIG
-380 MLSLGCAGRRRHT
+380 MLSLGCSGSRRHT
-393 SEELEFLETAAQ
+393 QEELEFLETAAQ
-405 ALGIAVENLRLLE
+405 KLGIAVENLRLLE

-447 LKTNQALLLRL
+447 LKTNQALLQRL
-458 GKAPADVLGNLCKEV
+458 EQAPADVLGHLCEEV
-473 LPQRRAWS
+473 LPLKGDWS
-481 GCPYCERGSGVT
+481 GCPYCNRGSGLT
-493 EGIDLCFGGQS
+493 EGIDPCFGGQS

-520 TIHVVHDTTE
+520 TIHVVHDTTA

-547 GVFVATPEGNLLD
+547 GVFVATPDGKLLD

-581 VGSLLNAI
+581 MGSVLHGVA
-589 PEEREAFRR
+589 EEREAFRK
-598 EIEAHNYVRNFEITI
+598 EIEAHNYVRNFEITV

-631 DSSGHIERYQGF
+631 DSGGQIERYQGF

-681 EILNLTLRQVISLFA
+681 EILNLTLRQVISLFG

-708 EGTYRRRAGWGPR
+708 DGTYRRRAGWGPR
-721 SEARLRMAEV
+721 SEARVRMAEV
-731 VFAEGLGD
+731 AFPEGLGD

-744 RAEVITQD
+744 RAEVVTQD
-752 FVPHLPPA
+752 FLPHLPAA
-760 VVEFVCADRLPYWIW
+760 VVEFICADRLPYWIW
-775 VVLWSKEKPIGIMGI
+775 VVLWSKDKPIGIMGI
-790 ASKEDRHYSS
+790 ASREDRHYSS

-934 LRVNNVS
+934 LKVNNVS
-941 LERDIPEDL
+941 LEREIPQEV

-961 QVFLNIVNNAL
+961 QVFLNIINNAL
-972 DAMVENSGSGVL
+972 DAMVEGSGSGLL

-1005 IKDPT
+1005 IKDPS

-1044 VARNRDEG
+1044 VARNREEG
-1052 GATIGATIEVRLLAS
+1052 GATIAVRLLAS
-1067 EKPALPE
+1067 EKPPLPE
-1074 AVAPTRRESVL
+1074 TVAPTRRESLL

-1092 EDEEAVMEFERD
+1092 EDEEAVLEFERD

-1109 GADVT
+1109 GAEVT
-1114 TSMSVEDTQERLGSG
+1114 TSMSVEDTQEKLRNS

-1134 VMNGRMPGGSTV
+1134 VMNGRMPGGCSA
-1146 REIYD
+1146 REMYE
-1151 WIATN
+1151 WIAKN
-1156 CPGLE
+1156 RPGLE

-1172 DAETRSFLHEHRVPS
+1172 DAETRSFLQEQGVPS

-1201 RSLSQREGKPA
+1201 RILAQREGNPA
-1212 PKAATIT
+1212 T
-1219 KDKNEEKA
+1219 KTNNKNEEKA
-1227 FVAGAGS
+1227 SMASAGS

>member
-1 MGPAWLFGNS
+1 MFVRLFMGFAALFGNS
-11 VGMSTVLWSSAPWS
+11 FGILTAPSLTV
-25 SAPWLTISR
+25 
-34 LTGRLSTIPWLTM
+34 
-47 RETAALIAVVVSLLF
+47 RETAALIVVVVTLLF
-62 FRVFRERCLLV
+62 FRAFRERSLLV
-73 WGAGW
+73 WAAGW
-78 VAYGAFLW
+78 IAYGVFLW
-86 VGRASEWHP
+86 ATRAGELHLAPKSVTE
-95 ASPSMTAFAQADF
+95 FAQADF

-117 AALMSAQARRAL
+117 AALLSAQARRAL
-129 AVLVAF
+129 TVLVAV

-140 VFAVMR
+140 VFAAMR
-146 PLYFPD
+146 PIYFPD
-152 SLYFVGSKTFGDG
+152 ALYSLDSKTLALG
-165 LDVACRLVAAGAVVE
+165 LDVACRLLAAWAVLE

-186 GRIGLGSCLFSAGL
+186 GRIGLGSFLFGVGL

-206 WPAFTNRI
+206 WPRFASWI
-214 PSEGYLLAEVLFGSS
+214 PTDGYLLSEVLFGSS

-245 AVLNELTVTIA
+245 AVLNELTATIA
-256 RAQNHAPMMQTA
+256 RGQNHAPMMQSA
-268 LEKLKSIAGAKAAW
+268 LEKLKAIAGVKAAW
-282 FHLMV
+282 FQLME
-287 GDHLEPTQHVGLSG
+287 GDHLVPTQHAGLSG
-301 ESLRALGQSGS
+301 DLLRAIGQN
-312 SGIDGTNQTN
+312 GTD
-322 ENNETNGNNNTQARI
+322 ETFARI
-337 LQENRAA
+337 LQENRA
-344 VLQLSVLPKA
+344 VVRNLA
-354 EQEQLR
+354 EMPASDSEQLR
-360 KYGIGHV
+360 KFGIRHV
-367 VLLPLLGKRSVIG
+367 VLLPVLGKRSVIG
-380 MLSLGCAGRRRHT
+380 MLSLGYASSRRHT

-447 LKTNQALLLRL
+447 LKTNQALLQRL
-458 GKAPADVLGNLCKEV
+458 EKAPADVLGNFCKEV
-473 LPQRRAWS
+473 LPQSRAWS
-481 GCPYCERGSGVT
+481 GCPYCERGSGLT
-493 EGIDLCFGGQS
+493 EGLDLCFGGQS

-509 SYAEQGGQQKG
+509 SYAEQGSQQKG

-566 TMLGYSSRD
+566 TMLGYSSRE

-581 VGSLLNAI
+581 VGSVLNAV
-589 PEEREAFRR
+589 PEEREAFRK
-598 EIEAHNYVRNFEITI
+598 EIEAHNYVRNFEITV

-681 EILNLTLRQVISLFA
+681 EILNLTLRQVISLFG

-708 EGTYRRRAGWGPR
+708 EGTFRRRAGWGPR
-721 SEARLRMAEV
+721 SEARVRMAEV
-731 VFAEGLGD
+731 NFPEGLGD
-739 LVMRS
+739 LVVRS
-744 RAEVITQD
+744 RAEVVTQD
-752 FVPHLPPA
+752 FVPHLPAA

-775 VVLWSKEKPIGIMGI
+775 VVLWSKDKPIGIMGI

-874 EGAGLDPR
+874 EGAGLDSR

-919 LRKVLEE
+919 LRKVLDE

-934 LRVNNVS
+934 LKVNNVTV
-941 LERDIPEDL
+941 ERDIPEDV
-950 PSVVADPHQLE
+950 PSVVGDPHQLE
-961 QVFLNIVNNAL
+961 QVFLNIINNAL
-972 DAMVENSGSGVL
+972 DAMVEDSGSGTL
-984 KVRVFKKDAY
+984 KVRMFKKDAH
-994 VCVEFD
+994 VCVEFE

-1005 IKDPT
+1005 IKDPN

-1052 GATIGATIEVRLLAS
+1052 GATIAVRLLAS
-1067 EKPALPE
+1067 EKPAQQE
-1074 AVAPTRRESVL
+1074 TAAPARREFVL

-1109 GADVT
+1109 GAEVT
-1114 TSMSVEDTQERLGSG
+1114 TSMSVDDAQQRLRS
-1129 SFDVI
+1129 SNFDVV
-1134 VMNGRMPGGSTV
+1134 VMNGRMPGGCSA
-1146 REIYD
+1146 REMYE
-1151 WIATN
+1151 WIATQ

-1161 KGLLLTFSTVT
+1161 KGLLLVFSTVA
-1172 DAETRSFLHEHRVPS
+1172 DAETRTFLQEHGVPS

-1201 RSLSQREGKPA
+1201 RGLSQREGKSVV
-1212 PKAATIT
+1212 KTET
-1219 KDKNEEKA
+1219 TDTSEEKA
-1227 FVAGAGS
+1227 QRASAGV